1 MNKRTE
7 QTRWTP
13 KRLLSL
19 LMALIMTLSLLPT
32 AAFAADDSP
41 TSTGTGTQSTPV
53 SITSTGAS
61 GELHTLSA
69 GVTDNTNHITLFP
82 QLQYNSDN
90 RNYHNYNENI
100 SFTVGFQAK
109 KAENSPETG
118 SGSGSYTVQVERLDS
133 NKQYTVN
140 NEQCTISDTL
150 SVNFNDSQGYNN
162 SKTGSLTAKVLEAG
176 DTIHLKYTF
185 YKDSDTNPLGSVYV
199 DVTSFNFYVYTVTY
213 VVGESGTLTDGA
225 TTANGGKTGET
236 YTIPADAKATK
247 SGFTFTG
254 WKTTLREAV
263 YQPGGKIE
271 NINADITLTAEYE
284 QNYTITFQSEYSGAS
299 GLMTSATSNGT
310 KYTVPVEPTMYG
322 FTFAGWKV
330 TSGNADVTGNEI
342 TNITGDI
349 TLTAQ
354 WTKDGTTP
362 VGSHK
367 VTFDGVY
374 TGVSNIPAVQ
384 VVKDGETATAP
395 TQTPLREGYLFKHW
409 STTQNGEAYTFGNV
423 LTEDLTLYA
432 VWEREKVNIT
442 WPTGLTGVSST
453 SPSPLPSLVDKGSS
467 ISFQLKLD
475 NGYEFRQ
482 GAVKVDGVPLGWTF
496 DEATNTYHFTFKAD
510 TDAENKTI
518 VVTAANPTVKTFTI
532 SLPQGDGY
540 AATFTDCKDA
550 AGAAITAAEGMTSY
564 TFSYGDKFKI
574 KLESDADVA
583 ATLRVN
589 GAVATTTNGKD
600 TLTATTDEYTVE
612 GNYLVSASAKRRVE
626 RTVIFTLLPEYGQ
639 YTQMFVDNG
648 SKITAPAAPN
658 IAGYNFGGKWYKDA
672 NCETEWNFD
681 TDTVTSNTV
690 LYGKLTAKTYTIS
703 YDANRPNTATGEVQ
717 GMPTDTTPK
726 KHGEAVSLDTATPTL
741 TGYTFKG
748 WATSANG
755 PVAYAAGGQYL
766 VDSDITLYAVWQIN
780 TFTVTVSS
788 GAGYSTVPSGT
799 YTVEYGQPFT
809 VTINVDR
816 QYAAVKPTVKD
827 NGTPVKV
834 TGNPNDIGAASYTY
848 TINSV
853 TANHSIDITVTQ
865 NAVHTVS
872 FTVSKLT
879 SAPNATTLT
888 AEAEAAPFLTQSVE
902 HGYYASM
909 PAAPER
915 EGFKFKGYYSD
926 ATGVTAFPFEQPIT
940 NNEKVFAVYEP
951 ILPVITVTNALSG
964 LGWKTEN
971 WQYGTETMT
980 NADTT
985 NKFFTIAYGDNVTFD
1000 LVISE
1005 GYDYSKLSVTAN
1017 GLALGY
1023 QSATTDEKTGVTTL
1037 HYYLGSV
1044 MADTRIAI
1052 TGIERKTITITYYD
1066 NARDDTSNPL
1076 APQIANYY
1084 VAGATDNS
1092 TFTKQAPV
1100 RTGYTFLGWSEDGTA
1115 KEATYKWTDI
1125 KSDSGLTI
1133 KFTKD
1138 TALYAIWKADALTAE
1153 LIITDEFTSAG
1164 STTSVGSKLEYAYEG
1179 DSITLVGKL
1188 SADAQ
1193 GTMTF
1198 YKKAKTATDWTF
1210 LGTTSINGGNYGV
1223 LGTTVENYKWGNAD
1237 DAATKSNYR
1246 WDYKVEFKP
1255 TTDEG
1260 YSPCDASDDLRVYS
1274 KAISWEVDKKT
1285 DKTNFDWIKAQ
1296 NELTIY
1302 TDEARTAAT
1311 DKMTANSTYWL
1322 QIPTVVELDGGRV
1335 LKNQSK
1341 NLSVGTHYEITWE
1354 YEDSAN
1360 HWTTYTTTSDTDWV
1374 KVTPEYSG
1382 YSFRAKVTPTQSSIY
1397 TKAATYDENG
1407 TVVKD
1412 VYWDYL
1418 ITKATAKTEKQATA
1432 TALTITGAENESKDV
1447 WVNGA
1452 TDKFGRDHLAQF
1464 EEQTVTLTANIVDN
1478 TTKGAVADGGK
1489 VYFYRYVD
1497 GKSDTKL
1504 NETAVVV
1511 NNGVAEL
1518 TNVKISKYNPEID
1531 VTSNLDKFYAV
1542 YETNETYETSAS
1554 VAKEGDTYKSPADP
1568 LKDMV
1573 FIKSASLQTP
1583 VIMSEKPGMLAGH
1596 TANETT
1602 YLSPLTDLLAGI
1614 SHTFTLKATAGSKD
1628 ATANYSVVALDGR
1641 TVEAKNYDIE
1651 WQYKTGDN
1659 FVKANNESTQAAYTT
1674 TTTKVD
1680 DRYRV
1685 KLTGNGVFAGS
1696 EATSKDAVIGTK
1708 QDVTVTVKAIDA
1720 ITKTPETDVYQLNEI
1735 TLTATVAAANDKPTM
1750 QPTGTVTFY
1759 YKDGDSWVKL
1769 DSATLAEDTNHSMTA
1784 SITTNKLPVTDTT
1797 NTWRNVEITAVY
1809 EGNDTFNVSRN
1820 YDATNSTVSAGTTA
1834 NGVTDDTVTVY
1845 SSVVF
1850 NCNDE
1855 NKKQPTDGDKGI
1867 HISVSD
1873 GAFKTNEKATLA
1885 LSDIYTLDRE
1895 LTDETLRN
1903 TIAKLDPDTDY
1914 TVQWQKLNGATA
1926 IGDAEGTDFANSKN
1940 WTNIDGKTGT
1950 TLVLDKVEQNTA
1962 YRAAITVKDQPIT
1975 KGSFDKL
1982 DQGVIG
1988 TADANDGRQVYY
2000 SNVLMPTD
2008 TNMTVSVALNTS
2020 KIGAENTEG
2029 ITEGE
2034 TVTANVYL
2042 SGVVGVV
2049 PNANVTVTVTNDSAK
2064 GNNTAYEKTF
2074 TSMNTVNGW
2083 NAFSWNTA
2091 ESDDNGVPTAPGFY
2105 TLTVSATTN
2114 TGYAAKEITRS
2125 LIVRESSYN
2134 IEVGNTNP
2142 TYNGHT
2148 QGLTV
2153 TLDGFDFK
2161 GTGINE
2167 AANKS
2172 WTVKYYVQN
2181 VEGLETGALVEPTQA
2196 GTYKA
2201 VITLPASA
2209 YWTEQSIETTFTIAP
2224 RSVSIADAIAQAKVY
2239 DGTTNVSIVE
2249 VMLNDAVTDQTT
2261 NGTGL
2266 PTNNVGIIN
2275 GDSIYAVATAA
2286 ALEKANAGENK
2297 FTISAIDLLGDDANN
2312 YVWDNNEYTEN
2323 IYVSR
2328 SQVYGVSSTDVT
2340 LKAGEKLPA
2349 DAVYMID
2356 QAGNKI
2362 TTYDVLYY
2370 LHTDTE
2376 IKKVDN
2382 TNEKG
2387 LYTVIV
2393 RPKQDNYKS
2402 GVTLKVTVGDTTSYT
2417 AAVAP
2422 KPSTLIYLS
2431 DTATKY
2437 NPAGNVPVTAK
2448 NAQGNTVKVEYL
2460 TGTTWSETV
2469 PNYAGRY
2476 LVKATDTSTGDVAY
2490 GIYTITKAHPSID
2503 FNAATDLTYNSKPQN
2518 GYTGTPT
2525 VPTSAESYFTYAGDV
2540 AIGYNVQKEGNVDE
2554 QAPVDAGTYTVTLH
2568 VNETANYTAHEISKS
2583 FTIAKKALTIKADSW
2598 QTTQYDAFPDMTAK
2612 YQGLAA
2618 ETGDT
2623 TPDTSLRDVQIAPEF
2638 LYNPTGGKSNYSN
2651 DSLDQVG
2658 GVAIQPIDAL
2668 SKNYAIT
2675 YENGQYTKQRTET
2688 NVDLDIHG
2696 LPQSSTGKNTVYY
2709 GDEIQL
2715 YPYGYYTT
2723 HANGSGIFD
2732 WSVTTAADFKGTVTI
2747 GKETG
2752 LLNVNGVGEF
2762 TVTLKRGVGEQQIKT
2777 EINVTAI
2784 QKEAKIALKNVDKV
2798 YTGASQTYDYTDNV
2812 TVHDELYRALPYFD
2826 ATKVTRTNTAR
2837 INVGTQITT
2846 AKVTGAWAYQ
2856 SETYGG
2862 KFTINDKE
2870 ATVAPG
2876 AQSTVYGT
2884 LEAFDTNPKYTVTN
2898 EVNSVAAVS
2907 GVNVASQTDA
2917 YNRLDVHD
2925 GYEILVAG
2933 TENMNYNVK
2942 YTTDETA
2949 EDSAVTTYDGMKLYS
2964 TTTKAKNELNDAT
2977 VYGEQANDLDWILDA
2992 VKSTTRD
2999 SVDYADNLADFNLPD
3014 TFVWQDKD
3022 DCTGNK
3028 VTYKAANR
3036 TTEISGSTVEYNQA
3050 ALTGPRTSTDT
3061 ATDENYTLKF
3071 NTVENSGKALLA
3083 NNYKLT
3089 NVKTGNSEAT
3099 TNALTA
3105 NSKGFII
3112 PATGESND
3120 VSGENF
3126 VEGSAN
3132 IAQRPIKLEKAV
3144 TDAQLYWRL
3153 PQSQLYTALVN
3164 ILKAEENSVGRGL
3177 AKGHTIEDLDLSFT
3191 IKVGSTTYNV
3201 AKDGTDAI
3209 NFAAT
3214 GNATVTA
3221 TVGDTNYKL
3230 EGGQYQFDIVL
3241 KNIQIEATYTT
3252 KTFTG
3257 FTVLIK
3263 VHNEGGAITP
3273 LNDAKGLSY
3282 KIFKKTGNTIDKTTA
3297 YASGTLTYQ
3306 NRTAYDDKGVLCGV
3320 FTATYPQLP
3329 LLNSGETY
3337 FIQMYEYG
3345 VELKT
3350 NS

>member
-32 AAFAADDSP
+32 AAFAAEGDTIVLSAAHWEENNKTKQLSSYTYSDSSNQNFAFLLGIEFDNFTP
-41 TSTGTGTQSTPV
+41 STNLYPGAVVEIPFKCNFNGTLNPQKITFTFKDLNSPHSTSIEDSKNTFFDGHTG
-53 SITSTGAS
+53 
-61 GELHTLSA
+61 TLSA
-69 GVTDNTNHITLFP
+69 LVDGDGSL
-82 QLQYNSDN
+82 
-90 RNYHNYNENI
+90 R
-100 SFTVGFQAK
+100 FTVQSSYTLA
-109 KAENSPETG
+109 NDT
-118 SGSGSYTVQVERLDS
+118 SGSSDLVTVQIKDLVPAS
-133 NKQYTVN
+133 TWQVK
-140 NEQCTISDTL
+140 
-150 SVNFNDSQGYNN
+150 FHMND
-162 SKTGSLTAKVLEAG
+162 
-176 DTIHLKYTF
+176 
-185 YKDSDTNPLGSVYV
+185 
-199 DVTSFNFYVYTVTY
+199 
-213 VVGESGTLTDGA
+213 GTD
-225 TTANGGKTGET
+225 
-236 YTIPADAKATK
+236 
-247 SGFTFTG
+247 
-254 WKTTLREAV
+254 AV
-263 YQPGGKIE
+263 Y
-271 NINADITLTAEYE
+271 
-284 QNYTITFQSEYSGAS
+284 SS
-299 GLMTSATSNGT
+299 
-310 KYTVPVEPTMYG
+310 VPVQGGYGTTRPSDPTREGYK
-322 FTFAGWKV
+322 FAGWYTEADSGSPYNFGAPV
-330 TSGNADVTGNEI
+330 TAD
-342 TNITGDI
+342 TNVYAHW
-349 TLTAQ
+349 TA
-354 WTKDGTTP
+354 DGSTQA
-362 VGSHK
+362 GSHK
-367 VTFDGVY
+367 VTFVRNNTTDGRALNWPNDL
-374 TGVSNIPAVQ
+374 TGAKDSTVTIPWLIPQA
-384 VVKDGETATAP
+384 
-395 TQTPLREGYLFKHW
+395 EGYTFLGW
-409 STTQNGEAYTFGNV
+409 STTKDATTPDSTYAYGANVTIGDADISLYAVWRENMVSITYPTSLAGGKVTPGASSVKPGASVTFSVLIAVGYDASSVNVTANGIGLGAVNKTTAQNGVTTLTYTFNPTVDTTILVSAPKKLTYNVTLPISDKVDVSFTNPASDAKSTTVNYGSDVAFKVAARTGYTVKGVYANGQKLKEENGAYTIKDITADQRVTVDVEAIQFHKVTYVVLDKTYLVQDVQHSQTSTVEDPVVEGYTFIGWNTKQNGTGDTFTSTTTVNGNITV
-423 LTEDLTLYA
+423 YAQLQAVTHQINYDLNAPTGATVTPNTIDATTKTYGQAVTLSAVTPTCDGYDFLGWAKARDSKTVVYAAGATVSEELTADMTLYA
-432 VWEREKVNIT
+432 VW
-442 WPTGLTGVSST
+442 
-453 SPSPLPSLVDKGSS
+453 
-467 ISFQLKLD
+467 
-475 NGYEFRQ
+475 
-482 GAVKVDGVPLGWTF
+482 
-496 DEATNTYHFTFKAD
+496 
-510 TDAENKTI
+510 
-518 VVTAANPTVKTFTI
+518 
-532 SLPQGDGY
+532 
-540 AATFTDCKDA
+540 
-550 AGAAITAAEGMTSY
+550 
-564 TFSYGDKFKI
+564 
-574 KLESDADVA
+574 
-583 ATLRVN
+583 
-589 GAVATTTNGKD
+589 
-600 TLTATTDEYTVE
+600 
-612 GNYLVSASAKRRVE
+612 AK
-626 RTVIFTLLPEYGQ
+626 
-639 YTQMFVDNG
+639 
-648 SKITAPAAPN
+648 
-658 IAGYNFGGKWYKDA
+658 
-672 NCETEWNFD
+672 
-681 TDTVTSNTV
+681 
-690 LYGKLTAKTYTIS
+690 KTYTI
-703 YDANRPNTATGEVQ
+703 TLQ
-717 GMPTDTTPK
+717 G
-726 KHGEAVSLDTATPTL
+726 GS
-741 TGYTFKG
+741 GYTVSSNQ
-748 WATSANG
+748 A
-755 PVAYAAGGQYL
+755 L
-766 VDSDITLYAVWQIN
+766 VVEHGSDF
-780 TFTVTVSS
+780 TFTVTVD
-788 GAGYSTVPSGT
+788 GA
-799 YTVEYGQPFT
+799 
-809 VTINVDR
+809 
-816 QYAAVKPTVKD
+816 YAATTPTVSISNTT
-827 NGTPVKV
+827 NGDL
-834 TGNPNDIGAASYTY
+834 TGPNAGEGSNSTHTAATYTY
-848 TINSV
+848 TISNV
-853 TANHSIDITVTQ
+853 TADQVVTVKVTENARANVQFVYRVVNANGQELTNDVWNAKPFMTQ
-865 NAVHTVS
+865 AVQ
-872 FTVSKLT
+872 LGDP
-879 SAPNATTLT
+879 AAQPQQPNIEGYKFVRWCGADHPTATTHTDYDFTKPVTDELT
-888 AEAEAAPFLTQSVE
+888 IYAE
-902 HGYYASM
+902 
-909 PAAPER
+909 
-915 EGFKFKGYYSD
+915 
-926 ATGVTAFPFEQPIT
+926 IT
-940 NNEKVFAVYEP
+940 P
-951 ILPVITVTNALSG
+951 ILPVITVTDALSG

-971 WQYGTETMT
+971 WKHGAEGTET
-980 NADTT
+980 NAAITK
-985 NKFFTIAYGDNVTFD
+985 NAFTIAYGDNVTFD
-1000 LVISE
+1000 LVIAK

-1052 TGIERKTITITYYD
+1052 TGIERKTITITYNA
-1066 NARDDTSNPL
+1066 NARDDVSGLPT
-1076 APQIANYY
+1076 AEKVKYY
-1084 VAGATDNS
+1084 LEGIQNDTITTQVPS
-1092 TFTKQAPV
+1092 
-1100 RTGYTFLGWSEDGTA
+1100 RTGYTFLGWNTDSEA
-1115 KEATYKWTDI
+1115 KEA
-1125 KSDSGLTI
+1125 DSRYTAEKIRAGAASE
-1133 KFTKD
+1133 FTQD
-1138 TALYAIWKADALTAE
+1138 TTLYAIWLAQDTTLTLKITDAAYDTQQNNRVIQYEGESITLQAELNVNAKGTVVFYKGDKEGTNGTRIGSAAINGKTAE
-1153 LIITDEFTSAG
+1153 LSVKVGDYKAGGVTEHYWAVFESETDEGYANSEKSNIMNVGVFSKALSWKITGGTSNVADNG
-1164 STTSVGSKLEYAYEG
+1164 NVLNVYEG
-1179 DSITLVGKL
+1179 DSATGTPITGNMVAGRTYTLEVKTASITGVETLNTKQPELGKDYKIVWQYTEVGKNDWKTDGEASDKATYL
-1188 SADAQ
+1188 VTGDKSGYQFRAQIVPLGPDNGSLFIKAGKFENDALKNDQ
-1193 GTMTF
+1193 YDTCLYT
-1198 YKKAKTATDWTF
+1198 KSTD
-1210 LGTTSINGGNYGV
+1210 
-1223 LGTTVENYKWGNAD
+1223 TTV
-1237 DAATKSNYR
+1237 R
-1246 WDYKVEFKP
+1246 
-1255 TTDEG
+1255 
-1260 YSPCDASDDLRVYS
+1260 
-1274 KAISWEVDKKT
+1274 
-1285 DKTNFDWIKAQ
+1285 
-1296 NELTIY
+1296 
-1302 TDEARTAAT
+1302 
-1311 DKMTANSTYWL
+1311 
-1322 QIPTVVELDGGRV
+1322 
-1335 LKNQSK
+1335 
-1341 NLSVGTHYEITWE
+1341 
-1354 YEDSAN
+1354 
-1360 HWTTYTTTSDTDWV
+1360 
-1374 KVTPEYSG
+1374 
-1382 YSFRAKVTPTQSSIY
+1382 
-1397 TKAATYDENG
+1397 
-1407 TVVKD
+1407 
-1412 VYWDYL
+1412 
-1418 ITKATAKTEKQATA
+1418 QATA
-1432 TALTITGAENESKDV
+1432 TTLTITGAENESKDV

-1518 TNVKISKYNPEID
+1518 TNVKISKYNPQIG

-1554 VAKEGDTYKSPADP
+1554 VAKEGYTYKSPADP
-1568 LKDMV
+1568 LKDIV
-1573 FIKSASLQTP
+1573 FIKSAQLKTP
-1583 VIMSEKPGMLAGH
+1583 IIESELEGTNGAKA
-1596 TANETT
+1596 TT
-1602 YLSPLTDLLAGI
+1602 YSKDLTGLLAGVQ
-1614 SHTFTLKATAGSKD
+1614 HEFTLRTTGAEATEGD
-1628 ATANYSVVALDGR
+1628 WSVVALDGR
-1641 TVEAKNYDIE
+1641 TVDAGNYDIK
-1651 WQYKTGDN
+1651 WLKTTGS
-1659 FVKANNESTQAAYTT
+1659 NEQEVDATGTNQIKVDEN
-1674 TTTKVD
+1674 KVD

-1685 KLTGNGVFAGS
+1685 KLTGKGVFAGS

-1708 QDVTVTVKAIDA
+1708 QNVTVTVKAIDA

-1735 TLTATVAAANDKPTM
+1735 TLTATVAAAKGADATM
-1750 QPTGTVTFY
+1750 KPTGTVTFY
-1759 YKDGDSWVKL
+1759 YSVDGTNWTKIGEAKD
-1769 DSATLAEDTNHSMTA
+1769 LAEVAGVMTA
-1784 SITTNKLPVTDTT
+1784 SIKTDQLPVKAGD
-1797 NTWRNVEITAVY
+1797 NTKQDVEITAVY

-1820 YDATNSTVSAGTTA
+1820 YDATNSTVSAGTTE
-1834 NGVTDDTVTVY
+1834 NGVKDDTVTVY

-1855 NKKQPTDGDKGI
+1855 NKKQTTDGDKGI

-1885 LSDIYTLDRE
+1885 LSDIYTLDRN
-1895 LTDETLRN
+1895 LDKALLN
-1903 TIAKLDPDTDY
+1903 TIAKLNPTTDY
-1914 TVQWQKLNGATA
+1914 TIQWQKLNGATA
-1926 IGDAEGTDFANSKN
+1926 ITGSDYSAAKN
-1940 WTNIDGKTGT
+1940 WMDIDGATGT
-1950 TLVLDKVEQNTA
+1950 TLVLGKVEQNTA
-1962 YRAAITVKDQPIT
+1962 YRAVITVKNQPIT

-2020 KIGAENTEG
+2020 KIGTENTEG

-2034 TVTANVYL
+2034 TVTANVFL

-2091 ESDDNGVPTAPGFY
+2091 ESDDKGVPTAPGFY

-2125 LIVRESSYN
+2125 LIVRESSYT
-2134 IEVGNTNP
+2134 IAPSNTTV
-2142 TYNGHT
+2142 TYNGRT

-2172 WTVKYYVQN
+2172 WTVRYEDAN
-2181 VEGLETGALVEPTQA
+2181 GNPVEPTQA

-2209 YWTEQSIETTFTIAP
+2209 YWTEQRIEKTFTIKQ

-2239 DGTTNVSIVE
+2239 DGTTDVNIVE
-2249 VMLNDAVTDQTT
+2249 VMLNDAETDQTT
-2261 NGTGL
+2261 TGL

-2286 ALEKANAGENK
+2286 ALNSANAGNNSFK
-2297 FTISAIDLLGDDANN
+2297 ISTIELRGDDANN
-2312 YVWDNNEYTEN
+2312 YVWNEAPYTED

-2402 GVTLKVTVGDTTSYT
+2402 GVTLRVTVGDATGHTP
-2417 AAVAP
+2417 AVAP
-2422 KPSTLIYLS
+2422 KPSTLITISNTAELYGAATGVTAS
-2431 DTATKY
+2431 TTNSTATTTIEY
-2437 NPAGNVPVTAK
+2437 QSGSTGWTTTAP
-2448 NAQGNTVKVEYL
+2448 T
-2460 TGTTWSETV
+2460 S
-2469 PNYAGRY
+2469 AGRY
-2476 LVKATDTSTGDVAY
+2476 LVRVTANTGDVAY
-2490 GIYTITKAHPSID
+2490 GIYTITKAHPELTITPAD
-2503 FNAATDLTYNSKPQN
+2503 TTYNSMPQN
-2518 GYTGTPT
+2518 GYSALTGNNGTEG
-2525 VPTSAESYFTYAGDV
+2525 VDWHITYAGDV
-2540 AIGYNVQKEGNVDE
+2540 AIGYNTPADGNVDE

-2612 YQGLAA
+2612 YEGLAA
-2618 ETGDT
+2618 VDTDT
-2623 TPDTSLRDVQIAPEF
+2623 TPDTSLRDVQIAPEY
-2638 LYNPTGGKSNYSN
+2638 LYNPTNGKSNYNN
-2651 DSLDQVG
+2651 DTLDQVG
-2658 GVAIQPIDAL
+2658 YVAIQPVDAL

-2675 YENGQYTKQRTET
+2675 YVDGQYTKQRDDASP
-2688 NVDLDIHG
+2688 DLAIHG
-2696 LPQSSTGKNTVYY
+2696 LPQSGDRTVNRVYY

-2723 HANGSGIFD
+2723 HANGSGILE
-2732 WSVTTAADFKGTVTI
+2732 WSVTTATGFKGTVTI

-2762 TVTLKRGVGEQQIKT
+2762 TVTLKRGVGEQQIST
-2777 EINVTAI
+2777 SVTVTAI

-2798 YTGASQTYDYTDNV
+2798 YTGASQTYAYEGNV
-2812 TVHDELYRALPYFD
+2812 TVHDELYQALPYFD
-2826 ATKVTRTNTAR
+2826 ATKVTRTNTDR
-2837 INVGTQITT
+2837 IDVGTQITT

-2870 ATVAPG
+2870 ATVAPV
-2876 AQSTVYGT
+2876 ADAHIYGT
-2884 LEAFDTNPKYTVTN
+2884 TRTIPSPAYTSTDSN
-2898 EVNSVAAVS
+2898 AIS
-2907 GVNVASQTDA
+2907 NVLTASQTDA

-2933 TENMNYNVK
+2933 TEDMNYNVK

-2949 EDSAVTTYDGMKLYS
+2949 ADSAVTTYDGMKLYS

-2999 SVDYADNLADFNLPD
+2999 SVDYADNLADFDLTD
-3014 TFVWQDKD
+3014 TTGIFIKQDKD
-3022 DCTGNK
+3022 DCVGNAK
-3028 VTYKAANR
+3028 TYKAANR
-3036 TTEISGSTVEYNQA
+3036 EEGNTSNTALA
-3050 ALTGPRTSTDT
+3050 ADRTATDT
-3061 ATDENYTLKF
+3061 AKDDNYELKFGSVTNAKAENYTLT
-3071 NTVENSGKALLA
+3071 NTETKNAQGTMTAP
-3083 NNYKLT
+3083 
-3089 NVKTGNSEAT
+3089 TGT
-3099 TNALTA
+3099 V
-3105 NSKGFII
+3105 GFISAA
-3112 PATGESND
+3112 ATSDNLI
-3120 VSGENF
+3120 
-3126 VEGSAN
+3126 EGSAN

-3263 VHNEGGAITP
+3263 VHNENGTITP

-3306 NRTAYDDKGVLCGV
+3306 NRTAYDDKGGLCGV

>member
-32 AAFAADDSP
+32 AVFANDETKTFYLNTFIPAPEESESVAEVASGAIGTNGTSYRLSVHIDPKPDYAPGQKVDVRATADLLLKGGDQVDKSHPLKVTVGNTAVTSKPNSSPSDSTSQTATDNSCTIGLDGSISFTTSIEYSVIP
-41 TSTGTGTQSTPV
+41 SGSSEAITGSKTVSVKIKDLWPGYNVTYTQGTGETFTGVPDGNNAKTVAKDASSGKYEQVYTIPVDATASKNNCTFEGWRVSIAGLLSYNTQPGATLEGITGDVTLTALLPENQEITFDPVYSGVSGLPYLLTATSTGSTYNIPY
-53 SITSTGAS
+53 T
-61 GELHTLSA
+61 
-69 GVTDNTNHITLFP
+69 P
-82 QLQYNSDN
+82 QLAN
-90 RNYHNYNENI
+90 
-100 SFTVGFQAK
+100 
-109 KAENSPETG
+109 
-118 SGSGSYTVQVERLDS
+118 
-133 NKQYTVN
+133 
-140 NEQCTISDTL
+140 
-150 SVNFNDSQGYNN
+150 
-162 SKTGSLTAKVLEAG
+162 
-176 DTIHLKYTF
+176 YTF
-185 YKDSDTNPLGSVYV
+185 DGWSVTGGTARIDTADPSKVV
-199 DVTSFNFYVYTVTY
+199 D
-213 VVGESGTLTDGA
+213 
-225 TTANGGKTGET
+225 
-236 YTIPADAKATK
+236 
-247 SGFTFTG
+247 
-254 WKTTLREAV
+254 
-263 YQPGGKIE
+263 
-271 NINADITLTAEYE
+271 INMPITLTPKW
-284 QNYTITFQSEYSGAS
+284 G
-299 GLMTSATSNGT
+299 
-310 KYTVPVEPTMYG
+310 P
-322 FTFAGWKV
+322 
-330 TSGNADVTGNEI
+330 ADGS
-342 TNITGDI
+342 
-349 TLTAQ
+349 
-354 WTKDGTTP
+354 TP
-362 VGSHK
+362 AGSHT

-384 VVKDGETATAP
+384 VVKDSEMTTAP
-395 TQTPLREGYLFKHW
+395 TQTPLREGYVFKHW
-409 STTQNGEAYTFGNV
+409 SATQNGEAYTFDST

-453 SPSPLPSLVDKGSS
+453 SPSPLPASVDKGSS
-467 ISFQLKLD
+467 ISFQLKLG

-510 TDAENKTI
+510 TDAKNKSI
-518 VVTAANPTVKTFTI
+518 VVTAENPTVKAFTI

-540 AATFTDCKDA
+540 AATFTDCKNA
-550 AGAAITAAEGMTSY
+550 AGTAITAAEGMTSY

-589 GAVATTTNGKD
+589 GVVATTTNGKD

-626 RTVIFTLLPEYGQ
+626 RTVIFTLLPKYGQ

-648 SKITAPAAPN
+648 SKITAPTVPD

-672 NCETEWNFD
+672 NCETEWDFNN
-681 TDTVTSNTV
+681 DTVTSNTV

-703 YDANRPNTATGEVQ
+703 YNENKPADATGTVM
-717 GMPTDTTPK
+717 GTPGNTTK
-726 KHGEAVSLDTATPTL
+726 THGIAVLLSNETPTL

-766 VDSDITLYAVWQIN
+766 VDSDITLYAVWQID

-827 NGTPVKV
+827 NGTPVEV

-848 TINSV
+848 MIDSV
-853 TANHSIDITVTQ
+853 TEGHTIDITVTQ
-865 NAVHTVS
+865 NEVHQVL
-872 FTVSKLT
+872 FY
-879 SAPNATTLT
+879 
-888 AEAEAAPFLTQSVE
+888 EALADKDGNNPQDKAAPFASQLVE

-909 PAAPER
+909 PSAQENEGYKFDHWERFDPAANKWASDLAETFAKPILAET
-915 EGFKFKGYYSD
+915 KFR
-926 ATGVTAFPFEQPIT
+926 
-940 NNEKVFAVYEP
+940 AVYKQ
-951 ILPVITVTNALSG
+951 IVPVITVDALSG
-964 LGWKTEN
+964 DGWELTN
-971 WQYGTETMT
+971 WKIGDTPATPTNNRFEVPYGS
-980 NADTT
+980 
-985 NKFFTIAYGDNVTFD
+985 TITFD
-1000 LVISE
+1000 LVVKN
-1005 GYDYSKLSVTAN
+1005 GYKYDNSVSVAANGYALAPYGDPEVSNDGTTTIHFRLTSVTKDTN
-1017 GLALGY
+1017 I
-1023 QSATTDEKTGVTTL
+1023 SVSGV
-1037 HYYLGSV
+1037 V
-1044 MADTRIAI
+1044 
-1052 TGIERKTITITYYD
+1052 RKTITITYNA
-1066 NARDDTSNPL
+1066 NARDDVSGLPSPQVVKYYL
-1076 APQIANYY
+1076 AALGETGNDKITTQEP
-1084 VAGATDNS
+1084 
-1092 TFTKQAPV
+1092 K
-1100 RTGYTFLGWSEDGTA
+1100 RTGYEFVGWCTDS
-1115 KEATYKWTDI
+1115 EATVTVNGDAKTINAKTD
-1125 KSDSGLTI
+1125 GVVVYPGATAP
-1133 KFTKD
+1133 FTTD
-1138 TALYAIWKADALTAE
+1138 TTLYAIWLAQDTTLT
-1153 LIITDEFTSAG
+1153 LKITDVAYDTQQNNR
-1164 STTSVGSKLEYAYEG
+1164 VIQYEG
-1179 DSITLVGKL
+1179 EQITLQATLNVNAK
-1188 SADAQ
+1188 
-1193 GTMTF
+1193 GTVVF
-1198 YKKAKTATDWTF
+1198 YKGDKEGTNGTPIGSAAINGKTADRSVKV
-1210 LGTTSINGGNYGV
+1210 G
-1223 LGTTVENYKWGNAD
+1223 
-1237 DAATKSNYR
+1237 
-1246 WDYKVEFKP
+1246 DYKAGGVTEHYWAVFESE
-1255 TTDEG
+1255 TDEG
-1260 YSPCDASDDLRVYS
+1260 YANSEKSNIMNVGIFS
-1274 KAISWEVDKKT
+1274 KAICWVIGDATASELLVYKGNGATGTPITDPMIAGQTYTLKVKTDKITGVETLDSKKPVLGQDYKIVWQYYEVDKNDWKT
-1285 DKTNFDWIKAQ
+1285 VS
-1296 NELTIY
+1296 E
-1302 TDEARTAAT
+1302 
-1311 DKMTANSTYWL
+1311 S
-1322 QIPTVVELDGGRV
+1322 
-1335 LKNQSK
+1335 
-1341 NLSVGTHYEITWE
+1341 
-1354 YEDSAN
+1354 
-1360 HWTTYTTTSDTDWV
+1360 SDTATYL
-1374 KVTPEYSG
+1374 VTGEYSG
-1382 YSFRAKVTPTQSSIY
+1382 YQFRAQIVPLGKDHDSLYLKAAKYGDAGLLKDQYDVCLY
-1397 TKAATYDENG
+1397 TKPTAAT
-1407 TVVKD
+1407 T
-1412 VYWDYL
+1412 L
-1418 ITKATAKTEKQATA
+1418 QTTTTE
-1432 TALTITGAENESKDV
+1432 LEITGADDEAANV
-1447 WVNGA
+1447 TINGA
-1452 TDKFGRDHLAQF
+1452 SDVFTAAHLAQF
-1464 EEQTVTLTANIVDN
+1464 EGKKVTLTAKVTD
-1478 TTKGAVADGGK
+1478 TTANAGVKSGEVK
-1489 VYFYRYVD
+1489 FYRYVD
-1497 GKSDTKL
+1497 GTNDELL
-1504 NETAVVV
+1504 NTTLISVDS
-1511 NNGVAEL
+1511 NGVATCE
-1518 TNVKISKYNPEID
+1518 VEISKWTAGKS
-1531 VTSNLDKFYAV
+1531 VTENKDEFYAV
-1542 YETNETYETSAS
+1542 YLANATYDTSDS
-1554 VAKEGDTYKSPADP
+1554 KTTPQTVY
-1568 LKDMV
+1568 
-1573 FIKSASLQTP
+1573 IKSAKLMTP
-1583 VIMSEKPGMLAGH
+1583 IIESELEGTNGAKA
-1596 TANETT
+1596 TT
-1602 YLSPLTDLLAGI
+1602 YSEDLNGLLAGVQ
-1614 SHTFTLKATAGSKD
+1614 HTFKLRQTGAEATTGD
-1628 ATANYSVVALDGR
+1628 WSVVALDGR
-1641 TVEAKNYDIE
+1641 TVDADNYSIE

-1674 TTTKVD
+1674 TTTKVG

-1685 KLTGNGVFAGS
+1685 KLTGKGVFAGS

-1735 TLTATVAAANDKPTM
+1735 TLTATVAAAKGADATM
-1750 QPTGTVTFY
+1750 KPTGTVTFY
-1759 YKDGDSWVKL
+1759 YSVDGTNWTKIGEAKD
-1769 DSATLAEDTNHSMTA
+1769 LAEVAGVMTA
-1784 SITTNKLPVTDTT
+1784 SIKTDQLPVKAND
-1797 NTWRNVEITAVY
+1797 NTKQDVKITAVY
-1809 EGNDTFNVSRN
+1809 SGDATFNAS
-1820 YDATNSTVSAGTTA
+1820 ATVNETEKSITAAAGCTTT
-1834 NGVTDDTVTVY
+1834 NDTVTVY

-1855 NKKQPTDGDKGI
+1855 NKKQTTDGDKGI

-1873 GAFKTNEKATLA
+1873 GAFKANEKATLA

-1903 TIAKLDPDTDY
+1903 TIAKLNPTTDY

-1926 IGDAEGTDFANSKN
+1926 IGDAEGTDFANSQR
-1940 WTNIDGKTGT
+1940 WTDIGATGT

-1962 YRAAITVKDQPIT
+1962 YRAVITVNDQPIT
-1975 KGSFDKL
+1975 KGSSTEVNQTIK
-1982 DQGVIG
+1982 
-1988 TADANDGRQVYY
+1988 GRQVYY

-2034 TVTANVYL
+2034 TVTANVFL
-2042 SGVVGVV
+2042 SGVVGAV
-2049 PNANVTVTVTNDSAK
+2049 PNANVTVKVTNDSAK
-2064 GNNTAYEKTF
+2064 GNDTAYEKTF

-2125 LIVRESSYN
+2125 LIVRESSYT
-2134 IEVGNTNP
+2134 IVPENTTV
-2142 TYNGHT
+2142 TYNGRT

-2153 TLDGFDFK
+2153 ALNGFGFN

-2172 WTVKYYVQN
+2172 WTVKYYDKDN
-2181 VEGLETGALVEPTQA
+2181 NLVEPTQA
-2196 GTYKA
+2196 GTYRA

-2209 YWTEQSIETTFTIAP
+2209 YWTEQTKTVDFTIEK

-2239 DGTTNVSIVE
+2239 DGTTDVNIVE

-2275 GDSIYAVATAA
+2275 GDSIYAVATEAK
-2286 ALEKANAGENK
+2286 LSSANAGDNS
-2297 FTISAIDLLGDDANN
+2297 FTISTIELRGDDANN
-2312 YVWDNNEYTEN
+2312 YEWDKASYTEN

-2328 SQVYGVSSTDVT
+2328 SQVYGEHGT
-2340 LKAGEKLPA
+2340 LELKQGETFPA
-2349 DAVYMID
+2349 DKVIKMID
-2356 QAGNKI
+2356 QSGREITLGTGTEDYTLTFYYHSDTKI
-2362 TTYDVLYY
+2362 EKTTDISKL
-2370 LHTDTE
+2370 
-2376 IKKVDN
+2376 
-2382 TNEKG
+2382 G
-2387 LYTVIV
+2387 LYTVV
-2393 RPKQDNYKS
+2393 ARPNQSNYKS
-2402 GVTLKVTVGDTTSYT
+2402 GVTMQFNVVETATVPTPATT
-2417 AAVAP
+2417 P
-2422 KPSTLIYLS
+2422 KASTLIYLN

-2448 NAQGNTVKVEYL
+2448 NAQGNTVKVEYH
-2460 TGTTWSETV
+2460 GTTWSETV
-2469 PNYAGRY
+2469 PSYAGRY

-2490 GIYTITKAHPSID
+2490 GIYTITKAHPSIGIT
-2503 FNAATDLTYNSKPQN
+2503 AAEATYNSMP
-2518 GYTGTPT
+2518 YTGATPDLT
-2525 VPTSAESYFTYAGDV
+2525 KATENPEHYLTYAGDV
-2540 AIGYNVQKEGNVDE
+2540 AIGYNTPADGNVDE

-2598 QTTQYDAFPDMTAK
+2598 QTTQYDAFPDMTAG
-2612 YQGLAA
+2612 YTGLAA

-2675 YENGQYTKQRTET
+2675 YENGQYTKQRTDA
-2688 NVDLDIHG
+2688 NIDLAIHG
-2696 LPQSSTGKNTVYY
+2696 LPQSSTGTNTVYY
-2709 GDEIQL
+2709 GDVIQL

-2723 HANGSGIFD
+2723 LGNGSGILE
-2732 WSVTTAADFKGTVTI
+2732 WSVTTAADFKSTVTI

-2762 TVTLKRGVGEQQIKT
+2762 TVTLKRGVGEQQIST
-2777 EINVTAI
+2777 SVTVTAI

-2798 YTGASQTYDYTDNV
+2798 YNGASQTYTYTDNV
-2812 TVHDELYRALPYFD
+2812 TVHNELYQALPYFD
-2826 ATKVTRTNTAR
+2826 ATKVTRTNTDR
-2837 INVGTQITT
+2837 IDVGTQITT

-2862 KFTINDKE
+2862 KFTINDKD
-2870 ATVAPG
+2870 ATVAPV

-2884 LEAFDTNPKYTVTN
+2884 LETFDTTPKYTVTN

-2933 TENMNYNVK
+2933 TEDMNYNVK

-2999 SVDYADNLADFNLPD
+2999 SETYADNLADFDLAD
-3014 TFVWQDKD
+3014 TTGIFIKQDKD
-3022 DCTGNK
+3022 DCVGNAK
-3028 VTYKAANR
+3028 TYKAANR
-3036 TTEISGSTVEYNQA
+3036 EEGNTSSTALA
-3050 ALTGPRTSTDT
+3050 ADRT
-3061 ATDENYTLKF
+3061 ATEKAADDNYELVF
-3071 NTVENSGKALLA
+3071 SSV
-3083 NNYKLT
+3083 
-3089 NVKTGNSEAT
+3089 
-3099 TNALTA
+3099 TNAKAKNYRLDNNDVKNEKSTMTA
-3105 NSKGFII
+3105 PTGTVGFIGAA
-3112 PATGESND
+3112 ATSDNLI
-3120 VSGENF
+3120 
-3126 VEGSAN
+3126 EGSAN

-3263 VHNEGGAITP
+3263 VHNENGTITP

-3306 NRTAYDDKGVLCGV
+3306 NRTAYDDKRGLCGV

>member
-32 AAFAADDSP
+32 AVFAADSGTAGSSADNPVTIDYTQKTYGYATAATSPITTQISEEGFTPYTVTFKPQIQFVDSSNNETANTFSYQSDIP
-41 TSTGTGTQSTPV
+41 FKPGVSISTNANEEKTIGQYTYTVQQVNADGTAVTNTTTVTNNIHVTSKIPAASSLSCGGSDFTAKALENNMIRLKYTVYEGDSASGTPFGEVYVGITGIQVTNIKYNVSYKMDGSADNIVPV
-53 SITSTGAS
+53 SPEG
-61 GELHTLSA
+61 
-69 GVTDNTNHITLFP
+69 N
-82 QLQYNSDN
+82 NS
-90 RNYHNYNENI
+90 Y
-100 SFTVGFQAK
+100 A
-109 KAENSPETG
+109 
-118 SGSGSYTVQVERLDS
+118 SYTV
-133 NKQYTVN
+133 
-140 NEQCTISDTL
+140 SD
-150 SVNFNDSQGYNN
+150 VIQ
-162 SKTGSLTAKVLEAG
+162 TAK
-176 DTIHLKYTF
+176 
-185 YKDSDTNPLGSVYV
+185 
-199 DVTSFNFYVYTVTY
+199 
-213 VVGESGTLTDGA
+213 
-225 TTANGGKTGET
+225 GG
-236 YTIPADAKATK
+236 Y
-247 SGFTFTG
+247 TFTG
-254 WKTTLREAV
+254 WKV
-263 YQPGGKIE
+263 YGPCKQNGAKVNAGE
-271 NINADITLTAEYE
+271 QLTNITGDITLTADYE
-284 QNYTITFQSEYSGAS
+284 QNYTITFKSEYSGAS

-330 TSGNADVTGNEI
+330 TKTGGTLTATVAKGTDGKWVVDGI
-342 TNITGDI
+342 DSDI

-362 VGSHK
+362 VGSRSVKFVRNNTTDGSALNWPNDLTGAKDSTVTIPWLIPQAEGYTFLGWSTSNTENATAEDAYKPGNEVTLGDADINLYAVWQPKNYTITYPGTASLTGVTLTNTVSSITPGRPASFK
-367 VTFDGVY
+367 VTVLAAYDASSMIVAANGVPLGYSAKTENNDGSTTYTYSFVPTGDTAVTVSQPEQKSYVVTLPVGDHFTAKFDDSDTKSDKTVTYNGSVSFTVTADSGWTIEGVSYTGDATLTQDTTDLTKYTLTDIKSNVAVSVKMKQIPVYTISYSIDEAYFTSQKVTGESANVTLITPAERTGYNFDGWYKNLDY
-374 TGVSNIPAVQ
+374 TDKA
-384 VVKDGETATAP
+384 KATLDVNGDVNLYGRYMPKTYSINYDLNAP
-395 TQTPLREGYLFKHW
+395 TGATVTPNTIDATTKTYGQAVTLSAVTPTCDGYDFLGWAKEENKGLVVYAAGATV
-409 STTQNGEAYTFGNV
+409 SEE
-423 LTEDLTLYA
+423 LTDNMTLYA
-432 VWEREKVNIT
+432 VW
-442 WPTGLTGVSST
+442 
-453 SPSPLPSLVDKGSS
+453 
-467 ISFQLKLD
+467 
-475 NGYEFRQ
+475 
-482 GAVKVDGVPLGWTF
+482 
-496 DEATNTYHFTFKAD
+496 
-510 TDAENKTI
+510 
-518 VVTAANPTVKTFTI
+518 
-532 SLPQGDGY
+532 
-540 AATFTDCKDA
+540 
-550 AGAAITAAEGMTSY
+550 
-564 TFSYGDKFKI
+564 
-574 KLESDADVA
+574 
-583 ATLRVN
+583 
-589 GAVATTTNGKD
+589 
-600 TLTATTDEYTVE
+600 
-612 GNYLVSASAKRRVE
+612 AK
-626 RTVIFTLLPEYGQ
+626 
-639 YTQMFVDNG
+639 
-648 SKITAPAAPN
+648 
-658 IAGYNFGGKWYKDA
+658 
-672 NCETEWNFD
+672 
-681 TDTVTSNTV
+681 
-690 LYGKLTAKTYTIS
+690 KTYTI
-703 YDANRPNTATGEVQ
+703 TLQ
-717 GMPTDTTPK
+717 G
-726 KHGEAVSLDTATPTL
+726 GS
-741 TGYTFKG
+741 GYTVSSSQ
-748 WATSANG
+748 A
-755 PVAYAAGGQYL
+755 L
-766 VDSDITLYAVWQIN
+766 VVEHGSDF
-780 TFTVTVSS
+780 TFTVTVDGAYAAPEPMVTISS
-788 GAGYSTVPSGT
+788 TANGTLTKTDGNFNSEHKAAT
-799 YTVEYGQPFT
+799 YTYKIEN
-809 VTINVDR
+809 VTADQV
-816 QYAAVKPTVKD
+816 VT
-827 NGTPVKV
+827 VKV
-834 TGNPNDIGAASYTY
+834 TENARANVQFVYRVVNANGQELTNDVWNAKPFMTQAVQLGDPAAQPQQPNIEGYRFVRWCGADHPT
-848 TINSV
+848 
-853 TANHSIDITVTQ
+853 
-865 NAVHTVS
+865 
-872 FTVSKLT
+872 
-879 SAPNATTLT
+879 ATTHEAYDFTKPVAGELT
-888 AEAEAAPFLTQSVE
+888 IYAE
-902 HGYYASM
+902 
-909 PAAPER
+909 
-915 EGFKFKGYYSD
+915 
-926 ATGVTAFPFEQPIT
+926 IT
-940 NNEKVFAVYEP
+940 P
-951 ILPVITVTNALSG
+951 ILPVITVDALSG
-964 LGWKTEN
+964 DGWELTN
-971 WQYGTETMT
+971 WKIGDTAATLTNNRFEVPYGS
-980 NADTT
+980 
-985 NKFFTIAYGDNVTFD
+985 TITFD
-1000 LVISE
+1000 LVVKN
-1005 GYDYSKLSVTAN
+1005 GYKYDNSVSVAANGYALAPYGDPEVSNDGTTTIHFRLTSVTKDTN
-1017 GLALGY
+1017 I
-1023 QSATTDEKTGVTTL
+1023 SVSGV
-1037 HYYLGSV
+1037 V
-1044 MADTRIAI
+1044 
-1052 TGIERKTITITYYD
+1052 RKTITITYNA
-1066 NARDDTSNPL
+1066 NARDDVSGLPS
-1076 APQIANYY
+1076 PQVVKYY
-1084 VAGATDNS
+1084 LEGSQNDTITA
-1092 TFTKQAPV
+1092 QEPR
-1100 RTGYTFLGWSEDGTA
+1100 RTGYEFVGWCTDSEATVTVNGNTKTINTETGVVVYPSSTA
-1115 KEATYKWTDI
+1115 KFTTD
-1125 KSDSGLTI
+1125 T
-1133 KFTKD
+1133 T
-1138 TALYAIWKADALTAE
+1138 LYAIWLAQDTELTLKITDVAYDTQQNNRVIQYEGESITLQATLNVNAKGTVVFYKGDKEGANGTRIGSAAINGKTAE
-1153 LIITDEFTSAG
+1153 L
-1164 STTSVGSKLEYAYEG
+1164 SVK
-1179 DSITLVGKL
+1179 VG
-1188 SADAQ
+1188 
-1193 GTMTF
+1193 
-1198 YKKAKTATDWTF
+1198 
-1210 LGTTSINGGNYGV
+1210 
-1223 LGTTVENYKWGNAD
+1223 
-1237 DAATKSNYR
+1237 
-1246 WDYKVEFKP
+1246 DYKAGGVTEHYWAVFESE
-1255 TTDEG
+1255 TDEG
-1260 YSPCDASDDLRVYS
+1260 YANSEKSNIMNVGVFS
-1274 KAISWEVDKKT
+1274 KAITWPLDTKNADT
-1285 DKTNFDWIKAQ
+1285 
-1296 NELTIY
+1296 LTI
-1302 TDEARTAAT
+1302 TEATGS
-1311 DKMTANSTYWL
+1311 MTAGKTYKL
-1322 QIPTVVELDGGRV
+1322 TVNITKILGLDTVTPDNAPKLGEDYAIV
-1335 LKNQSK
+1335 WQYKNTVTGDWADMSA
-1341 NLSVGTHYEITWE
+1341 EITDTNE
-1354 YEDSAN
+1354 YQ
-1360 HWTTYTTTSDTDWV
+1360 
-1374 KVTPEYSG
+1374 VTPEYAG
-1382 YSFRAKVTPTQSSIY
+1382 HEYRAKIVPIGDLY
-1397 TKAATYDENG
+1397 TKAAKFDENG
-1407 TVVKD
+1407 IVNNGYDKFLYTNTVGSV
-1412 VYWDYL
+1412 L
-1418 ITKATAKTEKQATA
+1418 QSTA
-1432 TALTITGAENESKDV
+1432 TALTIDAPEESKDIKI
-1447 WVNGA
+1447 NGDTPFTA
-1452 TDKFGRDHLAQF
+1452 IGEHKAQF
-1464 EEQTVTLTANIVDN
+1464 EGQAVTLTAKVTKDGGTGVETGYVKFYRHVDGTNDTLLN
-1478 TTKGAVADGGK
+1478 TTLISVDVNGIATLEVK
-1489 VYFYRYVD
+1489 V
-1497 GKSDTKL
+1497 SAWDTAKD
-1504 NETAVVV
+1504 A
-1511 NNGVAEL
+1511 AQ
-1518 TNVKISKYNPEID
+1518 
-1531 VTSNLDKFYAV
+1531 NLDQFYAV
-1542 YETNETYETSAS
+1542 YETNETYETS
-1554 VAKEGDTYKSPADP
+1554 KSDSEA
-1568 LKDMV
+1568 V
-1573 FIKSASLQTP
+1573 YIKSAKLMTP
-1583 VIMSEKPGMLAGH
+1583 IIESTLAG
-1596 TANETT
+1596 TLNGTVANSTSYEHD
-1602 YLSPLTDLLAGI
+1602 LIGLLAGVQ
-1614 SHTFTLKATAGSKD
+1614 HEFKLRQTGAEATTGD
-1628 ATANYSVVALDGR
+1628 WSVVALDGR
-1641 TVEAKNYDIE
+1641 TVAAKNYDIE
-1651 WQYKTGDN
+1651 WQYKTNGNFAKADN
-1659 FVKANNESTQAAYTT
+1659 DSTAVTYTT

-1685 KLTGNGVFAGS
+1685 KLTGKGVFAGS

-1708 QDVTVTVKAIDA
+1708 QDVTVTVEATDA
-1720 ITKTPETDVYQLNEI
+1720 IESTAATDVYQLNEI
-1735 TLTATVAAANDKPTM
+1735 TLTATVAAAKGADATM
-1750 QPTGTVTFY
+1750 KPTGTVTFY
-1759 YKDGDSWVKL
+1759 YSVDGTNWTKIGEAKD
-1769 DSATLAEDTNHSMTA
+1769 LAEVAGVMTA
-1784 SITTNKLPVTDTT
+1784 SIKTDQLPVKAND
-1797 NTWRNVEITAVY
+1797 NTKQDVKITAVY
-1809 EGNDTFNVSRN
+1809 SGDATFNVS
-1820 YDATNSTVSAGTTA
+1820 ATVNETEKSITAAAGCTTT
-1834 NGVTDDTVTVY
+1834 NDTVTVY

-1895 LTDETLRN
+1895 LTGDLLN
-1903 TIAKLDPDTDY
+1903 TIAKLNPTTDY

-1962 YRAAITVKDQPIT
+1962 YRAVITVNDQPIT
-1975 KGSFDKL
+1975 KGSFGKL

-2008 TNMTVSVALNTS
+2008 TSMTVSVALNTS

-2042 SGVVGVV
+2042 SGVVGAV
-2049 PNANVTVTVTNDSAK
+2049 PNANVTVTVTNDDAK
-2064 GNNTAYEKTF
+2064 GNGTAGEYKQILGNK
-2074 TSMNTVNGW
+2074 NTVNGW
-2083 NAFSWNTA
+2083 NAFDWDTT
-2091 ESDDNGVPTAPGFY
+2091 GVTPGFY

-2142 TYNGHT
+2142 TYNGRT
-2148 QGLTV
+2148 QGLEV

-2172 WTVKYYVQN
+2172 WTVRYEDAN
-2181 VEGLETGALVEPTQA
+2181 GNPVEPTQA

-2209 YWTEQSIETTFTIAP
+2209 YWTEQRIEKTFTIKQ

-2239 DGTTNVSIVE
+2239 DGTTDVNIVE

-2312 YVWDNNEYTEN
+2312 YVWNEAPYTED

-2417 AAVAP
+2417 PAVAP
-2422 KPSTLIYLS
+2422 KPSTLLYLS

-2437 NPAGNVPVTAK
+2437 NPAGNAPVTAK
-2448 NAQGNTVKVEYL
+2448 NAQGNAVKVEYQ

-2469 PNYAGRY
+2469 PSNAGRY

-2503 FNAATDLTYNSKPQN
+2503 VTPATGLTYNSMPQN
-2518 GYTGTPT
+2518 GYTGTPNVGT
-2525 VPTSAESYFTYAGDV
+2525 ESAESYFTYAGDV
-2540 AIGYNVQKEGNVDE
+2540 AIGYNTPADGNVDE

-2583 FTIAKKALTIKADSW
+2583 FTIEKKALTIKADSW
-2598 QTTQYDAFPDMTAK
+2598 QTTQYDAFPDMTAG
-2612 YQGLAA
+2612 YTGLAA

-2688 NVDLDIHG
+2688 NVDFAIHG
-2696 LPQSSTGKNTVYY
+2696 LPQSSTGTNTVYY
-2709 GDEIQL
+2709 GDVIQL

-2723 HANGSGIFD
+2723 LGNGSGILE
-2732 WSVTTAADFKGTVTI
+2732 WSVTTAAGFKGTVTI

-2798 YTGASQTYDYTDNV
+2798 YNGASQTYAYEGNV
-2812 TVHDELYRALPYFD
+2812 TVHDELYQPIGNFVDSKL
-2826 ATKVTRTNTAR
+2826 TRTNTAR
-2837 INVGTQITT
+2837 TDVGTQITT

-2870 ATVAPG
+2870 ATVAPV
-2876 AQSTVYGT
+2876 ADAHIYGT
-2884 LEAFDTNPKYTVTN
+2884 TRTIPSPAYTSTEA
-2898 EVNSVAAVS
+2898 AAIS
-2907 GVNVASQTDA
+2907 NVLTASQTDA

-2949 EDSAVTTYDGMKLYS
+2949 EDSAVTTYQDVVFTSKTDKY
-2964 TTTKAKNELNDAT
+2964 LNDAT
-2977 VYGEQANDLDWILDA
+2977 IYGETPNVLDWTLVNVIGA
-2992 VKSTTRD
+2992 TRD
-2999 SVDYADNLADFNLPD
+2999 SVDYADNLADFDLP
-3014 TFVWQDKD
+3014 TTSVEQDKD

-3036 TTEISGSTVEYNQA
+3036 TTDAADSSNIRYNQDK
-3050 ALTGPRTSTDT
+3050 LEDPRTSTDT
-3061 ATDENYTLKF
+3061 NTDENYTLKF
-3071 NTVENSGKALLA
+3071 NTVKNSGAA
-3083 NNYKLT
+3083 NYKLT
-3089 NVKTGNSEAT
+3089 NEKTGNSEAT
-3099 TNALTA
+3099 TNALTE
-3105 NSKGFII
+3105 NSKGFI

-3144 TDAQLYWRL
+3144 DDVQLYWKL
-3153 PQSQLYTALVN
+3153 SQKQLYTALVN
-3164 ILKAEENSVGRGL
+3164 VLKAEENSVGRGL

-3191 IKVGSTTYNV
+3191 IGSTPVDKNNDQPMTGLTV
-3201 AKDGTDAI
+3201 GTQ
-3209 NFAAT
+3209 
-3214 GNATVTA
+3214 TVTV

-3263 VHNEGGAITP
+3263 VHNENGTITP

-3306 NRTAYDDKGVLCGV
+3306 NRTAYDDKGGLCGV

>member
-32 AAFAADDSP
+32 AAFAADSGTAGSSADNPVTVAYSGYGANNRIIVSTAPITKNVPESTEDSAYQIIFKP
-41 TSTGTGTQSTPV
+41 AVMFKNDTSSVKYKSNIDLEIGVHTSTVDATNTGKERAIGKHTITVQQLDAAGYPV
-53 SITSTGAS
+53 SGASTTFTYTSTDAS
-61 GELHTLSA
+61 KV
-69 GVTDNTNHITLFP
+69 GVSGV
-82 QLQYNSDN
+82 YSD
-90 RNYHNYNENI
+90 
-100 SFTVGFQAK
+100 
-109 KAENSPETG
+109 G
-118 SGSGSYTVQVERLDS
+118 S
-133 NKQYTVN
+133 
-140 NEQCTISDTL
+140 
-150 SVNFNDSQGYNN
+150 
-162 SKTGSLTAKVLEAG
+162 SLTAKALENNMIRLKYTVYEGDSANESKRVGEVYVGITGIAVTDIEYTITYRPGADAAWATPPTGLSETSESGVYATTVTPGEDGKASYTIDSAASVKKDGHTFVGWRVGANGSTGSVMKAG
-176 DTIHLKYTF
+176 DTIGGIT
-185 YKDSDTNPLGSVYV
+185 G
-199 DVTSFNFYVYTVTY
+199 DVNLY
-213 VVGESGTLTDGA
+213 
-225 TTANGGKTGET
+225 
-236 YTIPADAKATK
+236 
-247 SGFTFTG
+247 
-254 WKTTLREAV
+254 
-263 YQPGGKIE
+263 
-271 NINADITLTAEYE
+271 AELE
-284 QNYTITFQSEYSGAS
+284 KNHTITFQSEYSGAS
-299 GLMTSATSNGT
+299 GLMTSAPSNGT

-330 TSGNADVTGNEI
+330 TKTGGTLTATVAKGTDGKWVVDGI
-342 TNITGDI
+342 DSDI

-362 VGSHK
+362 AGSHSVKFVRNNTTDGSALNWPDDLTGAAGDTVTIPWNIPQAEGYTFLGWSTTENATTANYHPNDTVTITDTDISLYAVWRENMVSITYPTSLAGGKVTPGASSVKPGASVTFSVLIAAGYDASSVNVTANGIGLGAVNKTTAQNGVTTLTYTFNPTVDTTILVSAPKKLTYSVTLPISDKVDVSFTNPASDAKSTTVNYGSDVAFKVAARTGYTVKGVYANGQKLKEANGAYTIKDITADQRVTVDVEAIQFHK
-367 VTFDGVY
+367 VTYVVLDKTY
-374 TGVSNIPAVQ
+374 LVQ
-384 VVKDGETATAP
+384 DVQHSQTSTVEDPVV
-395 TQTPLREGYLFKHW
+395 EGYTFIGWNTKQNGTGDTFN
-409 STTQNGEAYTFGNV
+409 STTTVNGNITVYAQLQAVTHQINYDLNVPQDANGNS
-423 LTEDLTLYA
+423 LTVNPSTLPDTEKTYGKAVTLSAVMPTCDGYDFLGWAKARDSKTVVYAAGATVSEELTADMTLYA
-432 VWEREKVNIT
+432 VW
-442 WPTGLTGVSST
+442 
-453 SPSPLPSLVDKGSS
+453 
-467 ISFQLKLD
+467 
-475 NGYEFRQ
+475 
-482 GAVKVDGVPLGWTF
+482 
-496 DEATNTYHFTFKAD
+496 
-510 TDAENKTI
+510 
-518 VVTAANPTVKTFTI
+518 
-532 SLPQGDGY
+532 
-540 AATFTDCKDA
+540 
-550 AGAAITAAEGMTSY
+550 
-564 TFSYGDKFKI
+564 
-574 KLESDADVA
+574 
-583 ATLRVN
+583 
-589 GAVATTTNGKD
+589 
-600 TLTATTDEYTVE
+600 
-612 GNYLVSASAKRRVE
+612 AK
-626 RTVIFTLLPEYGQ
+626 
-639 YTQMFVDNG
+639 
-648 SKITAPAAPN
+648 
-658 IAGYNFGGKWYKDA
+658 
-672 NCETEWNFD
+672 
-681 TDTVTSNTV
+681 
-690 LYGKLTAKTYTIS
+690 KTYTI
-703 YDANRPNTATGEVQ
+703 TLQ
-717 GMPTDTTPK
+717 G
-726 KHGEAVSLDTATPTL
+726 GS
-741 TGYTFKG
+741 GYTVSSNQ
-748 WATSANG
+748 A
-755 PVAYAAGGQYL
+755 L
-766 VDSDITLYAVWQIN
+766 VVEHGSTF
-780 TFTVTVSS
+780 TFTVTVD
-788 GAGYSTVPSGT
+788 GAYAATEP
-799 YTVEYGQPFT
+799 T
-809 VTINVDR
+809 VTISST
-816 QYAAVKPTVKD
+816 A
-827 NGTPVKV
+827 NGTLTK
-834 TGNPNDIGAASYTY
+834 TDGNHNSEHKAATYTY
-848 TINSV
+848 TISNV
-853 TANHSIDITVTQ
+853 TADQVVTVKVTENARATVTFQ
-865 NAVHTVS
+865 YRVVDAQGNEVTVTGLSGETFMTQAVQ
-872 FTVSKLT
+872 L
-879 SAPNATTLT
+879 
-888 AEAEAAPFLTQSVE
+888 
-902 HGYYASM
+902 GD
-909 PAAPER
+909 PAAQPQQPNI
-915 EGFKFKGYYSD
+915 EGYKFVRWCGAD
-926 ATGVTAFPFEQPIT
+926 HTTATHEAYDFTKPVADELTIYAEIT
-940 NNEKVFAVYEP
+940 P

-964 LGWKTEN
+964 LGWNTEN

-985 NKFFTIAYGDNVTFD
+985 NKSFTIAYGDNVTFD
-1000 LVISE
+1000 LVIAK

-1092 TFTKQAPV
+1092 KFTKQAPV
-1100 RTGYTFLGWSEDGTA
+1100 RTGYTFLGWSTDGTA

-1125 KSDSGLTI
+1125 DSTNGLI
-1133 KFTKD
+1133 IEFTKD
-1138 TALYAIWKADALTAE
+1138 TTLYAIWEAQDTKLT
-1153 LIITDEFTSAG
+1153 LNITDVALDKNDGKRVIQYEGEQITLQATLNHFA
-1164 STTSVGSKLEYAYEG
+1164 VGS
-1179 DSITLVGKL
+1179 V
-1188 SADAQ
+1188 
-1193 GTMTF
+1193 TF
-1198 YKKAKTATDWTF
+1198 YKGNQDKTNATIVGSTSIEGTTATF
-1210 LGTTSINGGNYGV
+1210 R
-1223 LGTTVENYKWGNAD
+1223 TTVGEYKTTAKDEYYWAEFTPNA
-1237 DAATKSNYR
+1237 
-1246 WDYKVEFKP
+1246 
-1255 TTDEG
+1255 DEG
-1260 YSPCDASDDLRVYS
+1260 YSGSTSGVMNVGIFS
-1274 KAISWEVDKKT
+1274 KALSWKITEGTSNVADNGNVLNVYEGNGT
-1285 DKTNFDWIKAQ
+1285 T
-1296 NELTIY
+1296 
-1302 TDEARTAAT
+1302 TAAT
-1311 DKMTANSTYWL
+1311 EMVA
-1322 QIPTVVELDGGRV
+1322 GR
-1335 LKNQSK
+1335 
-1341 NLSVGTHYEITWE
+1341 
-1354 YEDSAN
+1354 
-1360 HWTTYTTTSDTDWV
+1360 TYTLEVKTASITGVETLDSKQPVLGKDYKIVWQYTEVGKNDWKTDGEASDKATYL
-1374 KVTPEYSG
+1374 VTGDKSG
-1382 YSFRAKVTPTQSSIY
+1382 YQFRAQIVPLGPDNGSLFVKAGKFENDALVNNQYDTCLY
-1397 TKAATYDENG
+1397 TKSTDT
-1407 TVVKD
+1407 TVR
-1412 VYWDYL
+1412 
-1418 ITKATAKTEKQATA
+1418 QATA
-1432 TALTITGAENESKDV
+1432 TTLTITGAETESKDV

-1518 TNVKISKYNPEID
+1518 TNVKISKYNPEIG

-1641 TVEAKNYDIE
+1641 TVDATNYDIK
-1651 WQYKTGDN
+1651 WLKTTGS
-1659 FVKANNESTQAAYTT
+1659 NEQEVDATGTNQIKVDEN
-1674 TTTKVD
+1674 KVD

-1685 KLTGNGVFAGS
+1685 KLTGKGVFAGS
-1696 EATSKDAVIGTK
+1696 EATSQDAVIGTK
-1708 QDVTVTVKAIDA
+1708 QDVTVTVEATDA
-1720 ITKTPETDVYQLNEI
+1720 ITKTPVDRENGKYPDVYQLNEI
-1735 TLTATVAAANDKPTM
+1735 TLTATVAAAKGADATM
-1750 QPTGTVTFY
+1750 KPTGTVTFY
-1759 YKDGDSWVKL
+1759 YSVDGTNWTKIGEAKD
-1769 DSATLAEDTNHSMTA
+1769 LAEVAGVMTA
-1784 SITTNKLPVTDTT
+1784 SIKTDQLPVKAND
-1797 NTWRNVEITAVY
+1797 NTKQDVKITAVY
-1809 EGNDTFNVSRN
+1809 SGDATFNAS
-1820 YDATNSTVSAGTTA
+1820 ATVNETEKSITAAAGCTTT
-1834 NGVTDDTVTVY
+1834 NDTVTVY

-1855 NKKQPTDGDKGI
+1855 NKKQTTDGDKGI

-1873 GAFKTNEKATLA
+1873 GAFKANEKATLA

-1903 TIAKLDPDTDY
+1903 TIAKLNPTTDY

-1926 IGDAEGTDFANSKN
+1926 IGDAEGTDFANSQR
-1940 WTNIDGKTGT
+1940 WTDIGATGT

-1962 YRAAITVKDQPIT
+1962 YRAVITVNDQPIT
-1975 KGSFDKL
+1975 KGSSTEVNQTIK
-1982 DQGVIG
+1982 
-1988 TADANDGRQVYY
+1988 GRQVYY

-2034 TVTANVYL
+2034 TVTANVFL
-2042 SGVVGVV
+2042 SGVVGAV
-2049 PNANVTVTVTNDSAK
+2049 PNANVTVKVTNDSAK
-2064 GNNTAYEKTF
+2064 GNDTAYEKTF

-2125 LIVRESSYN
+2125 LIVRESSYT
-2134 IEVGNTNP
+2134 IVPENTTV
-2142 TYNGHT
+2142 TYNGRT

-2153 TLDGFDFK
+2153 ALNGFGFN

-2172 WTVKYYVQN
+2172 WTVKYYDKDN
-2181 VEGLETGALVEPTQA
+2181 NLVEPTQA
-2196 GTYKA
+2196 GTYRA

-2209 YWTEQSIETTFTIAP
+2209 YWTEQTKTVDFTIEK

-2239 DGTTNVSIVE
+2239 DGTTDVNIVE

-2275 GDSIYAVATAA
+2275 GDSIYAVATEAK
-2286 ALEKANAGENK
+2286 LSSANAGDNS
-2297 FTISAIDLLGDDANN
+2297 FTISTIELRGDDANN
-2312 YVWDNNEYTEN
+2312 YEWDKASYTEN

-2328 SQVYGVSSTDVT
+2328 SQVYGEHGT
-2340 LKAGEKLPA
+2340 LELKQGETFPA
-2349 DAVYMID
+2349 DKVIKMID
-2356 QAGNKI
+2356 QSGREITLGTGTEDYTLTFYYHSDTKI
-2362 TTYDVLYY
+2362 EKTTDISKL
-2370 LHTDTE
+2370 
-2376 IKKVDN
+2376 
-2382 TNEKG
+2382 G
-2387 LYTVIV
+2387 LYTVV
-2393 RPKQDNYKS
+2393 ARPNQSNYKS
-2402 GVTLKVTVGDTTSYT
+2402 GVTMQFNVVETATVPTPATT
-2417 AAVAP
+2417 P
-2422 KPSTLIYLS
+2422 KASTLIYLN

-2448 NAQGNTVKVEYL
+2448 NAQGNTVKVEYH
-2460 TGTTWSETV
+2460 GTTWSETV
-2469 PNYAGRY
+2469 PSYAGRY

-2490 GIYTITKAHPSID
+2490 GIYTITKAHPSIGIT
-2503 FNAATDLTYNSKPQN
+2503 AAEATYNSMP
-2518 GYTGTPT
+2518 YTGATPDLT
-2525 VPTSAESYFTYAGDV
+2525 KATENPEHYLTYAGDV
-2540 AIGYNVQKEGNVDE
+2540 AIGYNTPADGNVDE

-2598 QTTQYDAFPDMTAK
+2598 QTTQYDAFPDMTAG
-2612 YQGLAA
+2612 YTGLAA

-2675 YENGQYTKQRTET
+2675 YENGQYTKQRTDA
-2688 NVDLDIHG
+2688 NIDLAIHG
-2696 LPQSSTGKNTVYY
+2696 LPQSSTGTNTVYY
-2709 GDEIQL
+2709 GDVIQL

-2723 HANGSGIFD
+2723 LGNGSGILE
-2732 WSVTTAADFKGTVTI
+2732 WSVTTAADFKSTVTI

-2762 TVTLKRGVGEQQIKT
+2762 TVTLKRGVGEQQIST
-2777 EINVTAI
+2777 SVTVTAI

-2798 YTGASQTYDYTDNV
+2798 YNGASQTYTYTDNV
-2812 TVHDELYRALPYFD
+2812 TVHNELYQALPYFD
-2826 ATKVTRTNTAR
+2826 ATKVTRTNTDR
-2837 INVGTQITT
+2837 IDVGTQITT

-2862 KFTINDKE
+2862 KFTINDKD
-2870 ATVAPG
+2870 ATVAPC

-2933 TENMNYNVK
+2933 TEDMNYNVK

-2999 SVDYADNLADFNLPD
+2999 SVDYADNLADFDLTD
-3014 TFVWQDKD
+3014 TTGIFIKQDKD
-3022 DCTGNK
+3022 DCVGNAK
-3028 VTYKAANR
+3028 TYKAANR
-3036 TTEISGSTVEYNQA
+3036 EEGNTSSTALA
-3050 ALTGPRTSTDT
+3050 ADRT
-3061 ATDENYTLKF
+3061 ATEKAADDNYELVF
-3071 NTVENSGKALLA
+3071 SSV
-3083 NNYKLT
+3083 
-3089 NVKTGNSEAT
+3089 
-3099 TNALTA
+3099 TNAKAKNYRLDNNDVKNEKSTMTA
-3105 NSKGFII
+3105 PTGTVGFIGAA
-3112 PATGESND
+3112 ATSDNLI
-3120 VSGENF
+3120 
-3126 VEGSAN
+3126 EGSAN

-3191 IKVGSTTYNV
+3191 IGSTPVDKNNDQPMTGLTV
-3201 AKDGTDAI
+3201 GTQ
-3209 NFAAT
+3209 
-3214 GNATVTA
+3214 TVTV

-3263 VHNEGGAITP
+3263 VHNENGTITP

-3282 KIFKKTGNTIDKTTA
+3282 KIFKKTGDTIDKTTA

-3306 NRTAYDDKGVLCGV
+3306 NRTAYDDKGGLCGV

>member
-32 AAFAADDSP
+32 AAFAAD
-41 TSTGTGTQSTPV
+41 
-53 SITSTGAS
+53 S
-61 GELHTLSA
+61 G
-69 GVTDNTNHITLFP
+69 
-82 QLQYNSDN
+82 
-90 RNYHNYNENI
+90 
-100 SFTVGFQAK
+100 TVGSSADNPVTIDYAQKTYGYAT
-109 KAENSPETG
+109 AATSPITTQISEEGFT
-118 SGSGSYTVQVERLDS
+118 SYTVTFKPQIQFVDS
-133 NKQYTVN
+133 SNNETANTFSYQSDIPFKPGVFISTNANEEKTIGQYTYTVQQVN
-140 NEQCTISDTL
+140 ADGTYAPNTTTVTNNIRGTSKISA
-150 SVNFNDSQGYNN
+150 S
-162 SKTGSLTAKVLEAG
+162 GSLSCGGSDFSAKALENNM
-176 DTIHLKYTF
+176 IRLKYTV
-185 YKDSDTNPLGSVYV
+185 YEGESASGTPLGEVYV
-199 DVTSFNFYVYTVTY
+199 GITGIQVTDIKYNVSYKMDGSADNIVSVSPEGNNSYASYTVSDVIQTAK
-213 VVGESGTLTDGA
+213 DG
-225 TTANGGKTGET
+225 
-236 YTIPADAKATK
+236 Y
-247 SGFTFTG
+247 TFTG
-254 WKTTLREAV
+254 WKV
-263 YQPGGKIE
+263 YGPCKQNGAKVNAGE
-271 NINADITLTAEYE
+271 QLTNITGDITLTADYE
-284 QNYTITFQSEYSGAS
+284 QNYTIMFQSEYSGAS

-330 TSGNADVTGNEI
+330 TKTGGTHTATVTQGADGKWVVDGI
-342 TNITGDI
+342 DSDI

-354 WTKDGTTP
+354 WTEDGTTP
-362 VGSHK
+362 AGSHSVKFVRNNTTDGSASNWPNDLTGAKDSTVTIPWLIPLAEGYTFLGWSTSENATTANYHPNDTVTITDTDISLYAVWRENMVSITYPTSLAGGKVTPGASSVKPGASVTFSVLIAAGYDASSVNVTANGIGLGAVNKTTAQNGVTTLTYTFNPTVDTTILVSAPKKLTYNVTLPISDTVDVSFTNPASDAKSMTVNYGSDVAFKVAARTGYTVKGVYANGQKLKEENGAYTIKDITADQRVTVDVEAIQFHK
-367 VTFDGVY
+367 VTYVVLDKTYLVQDVQHSQTSTVEDPVVEGYTFIGWNTKQNGTGDTFTSTTTVNGNITVY
-374 TGVSNIPAVQ
+374 AQLQAVTHQ
-384 VVKDGETATAP
+384 INYDLNAP
-395 TQTPLREGYLFKHW
+395 TGATVTPNTIDA
-409 STTQNGEAYTFGNV
+409 TTKTYGQAVTLSAVTPTCDSYDFLGWAKGENKGLVVYAAGATV
-423 LTEDLTLYA
+423 SEELTDNMTLYA
-432 VWEREKVNIT
+432 VW
-442 WPTGLTGVSST
+442 
-453 SPSPLPSLVDKGSS
+453 
-467 ISFQLKLD
+467 
-475 NGYEFRQ
+475 
-482 GAVKVDGVPLGWTF
+482 
-496 DEATNTYHFTFKAD
+496 
-510 TDAENKTI
+510 
-518 VVTAANPTVKTFTI
+518 
-532 SLPQGDGY
+532 
-540 AATFTDCKDA
+540 
-550 AGAAITAAEGMTSY
+550 
-564 TFSYGDKFKI
+564 
-574 KLESDADVA
+574 
-583 ATLRVN
+583 
-589 GAVATTTNGKD
+589 
-600 TLTATTDEYTVE
+600 
-612 GNYLVSASAKRRVE
+612 AK
-626 RTVIFTLLPEYGQ
+626 
-639 YTQMFVDNG
+639 
-648 SKITAPAAPN
+648 
-658 IAGYNFGGKWYKDA
+658 
-672 NCETEWNFD
+672 
-681 TDTVTSNTV
+681 
-690 LYGKLTAKTYTIS
+690 KTYTI
-703 YDANRPNTATGEVQ
+703 TLQ
-717 GMPTDTTPK
+717 G
-726 KHGEAVSLDTATPTL
+726 GS
-741 TGYTFKG
+741 GYTVSSSQ
-748 WATSANG
+748 A
-755 PVAYAAGGQYL
+755 L
-766 VDSDITLYAVWQIN
+766 VVEHGSTF
-780 TFTVTVSS
+780 TFTVTVD
-788 GAGYSTVPSGT
+788 GA
-799 YTVEYGQPFT
+799 
-809 VTINVDR
+809 
-816 QYAAVKPTVKD
+816 YAATEPVVTA
-827 NGTPVKV
+827 NGATLTK
-834 TGNPNDIGAASYTY
+834 TDGTSNSEHRAATYTY
-848 TINSV
+848 TIPNV
-853 TANHSIDITVTQ
+853 TADQVVTVKVTENARATVTFQ
-865 NAVHTVS
+865 YRVVDAQGNEVTVTGLSGKTFMTQAVQ
-872 FTVSKLT
+872 L
-879 SAPNATTLT
+879 
-888 AEAEAAPFLTQSVE
+888 
-902 HGYYASM
+902 GD
-909 PAAPER
+909 PAAQPQQPNI
-915 EGFKFKGYYSD
+915 EGYKFVRWCGAD
-926 ATGVTAFPFEQPIT
+926 HTTATPHTDYDFTKPVADELTIYAEIT
-940 NNEKVFAVYEP
+940 P
-951 ILPVITVTNALSG
+951 ILPVITVTDALNG
-964 LGWKTEN
+964 TGWKTES
-971 WQYGTETMT
+971 WKHGAEGAETPAT
-980 NADTT
+980 ITS
-985 NKFFTIAYGDNVTFD
+985 KSFTIAYGDNVTFD
-1000 LVISE
+1000 LVIAK

-1052 TGIERKTITITYYD
+1052 TGIERKTITITYNA
-1066 NARDDTSNPL
+1066 NARDDVSGLPT
-1076 APQIANYY
+1076 AEKVKYY
-1084 VAGATDNS
+1084 LEGVQNDTITTQVPS
-1092 TFTKQAPV
+1092 
-1100 RTGYTFLGWSEDGTA
+1100 RTGYTFLGWNTDSEAKKADARYTA
-1115 KEATYKWTDI
+1115 EKILAGAASE
-1125 KSDSGLTI
+1125 
-1133 KFTKD
+1133 FTQD
-1138 TALYAIWKADALTAE
+1138 TTLYAIWEADELTAE

-1164 STTSVGSKLEYAYEG
+1164 STTSVGNKLEYAYEG

-1432 TALTITGAENESKDV
+1432 TALTITGAEAEANNVKI
-1447 WVNGA
+1447 NGA
-1452 TDKFGRDHLAQF
+1452 MPFTADHLAQF
-1464 EEQTVTLTANIVDN
+1464 EGQAVTLTAKVTKDGGNDGVETGYVN
-1478 TTKGAVADGGK
+1478 FYRKGATT
-1489 VYFYRYVD
+1489 
-1497 GKSDTKL
+1497 DTKL
-1504 NETAVVV
+1504 NASPIAVGA
-1511 NNGVAEL
+1511 NGVATYE
-1518 TNVKISKYNPEID
+1518 VEISKWTDGES
-1531 VTSNLDKFYAV
+1531 VTDNKDEFYAV
-1542 YETNETYETSAS
+1542 YLANATYDTSAS
-1554 VAKEGDTYKSPADP
+1554 WTATTGKLEAVY
-1568 LKDMV
+1568 
-1573 FIKSASLQTP
+1573 IKSAKLMTP
-1583 VIMSEKPGMLAGH
+1583 IIESELEGTNGAKA
-1596 TANETT
+1596 TT
-1602 YLSPLTDLLAGI
+1602 YSKDLTGLLAGVQ
-1614 SHTFTLKATAGSKD
+1614 HTFTLRQDADQTAKD
-1628 ATANYSVVALDGR
+1628 YSVVALDGR
-1641 TVEAKNYDIE
+1641 TVDATNYDIK
-1651 WQYKTGDN
+1651 WLKTTGS
-1659 FVKANNESTQAAYTT
+1659 NEQEVDATGTNQI
-1674 TTTKVD
+1674 KVD
-1680 DRYRV
+1680 ENKVGDRYRV
-1685 KLTGNGVFAGS
+1685 KLTGEGVFAGS

-1708 QDVTVTVKAIDA
+1708 QNVTVTVEATDA

-1735 TLTATVAAANDKPTM
+1735 TLTATVAAAKGADATMKPA
-1750 QPTGTVTFY
+1750 GTVTFY
-1759 YKDGDSWVKL
+1759 YSVDGTNWTKIGEAKD
-1769 DSATLAEDTNHSMTA
+1769 LAEVAGVMTA
-1784 SITTNKLPVTDTT
+1784 SIKTDQLPVKAND
-1797 NTWRNVEITAVY
+1797 NTKQDVKITAVY
-1809 EGNDTFNVSRN
+1809 SGDATFNAS
-1820 YDATNSTVSAGTTA
+1820 ATVNETEKSITAAAGCTTT
-1834 NGVTDDTVTVY
+1834 NDTVTVY

-1885 LSDIYTLDRE
+1885 LSDIYTLDRN
-1895 LTDETLRN
+1895 LDKALLN
-1903 TIAKLDPDTDY
+1903 TIAKLNPTTDY
-1914 TVQWQKLNGATA
+1914 TVQWQKLNGATS
-1926 IGDAEGTDFANSKN
+1926 ITSGDYGAAKN

-1962 YRAAITVKDQPIT
+1962 YRAVITVNDQPIT
-1975 KGSFDKL
+1975 KGSYKEV
-1982 DQGVIG
+1982 DQPIK
-1988 TADANDGRQVYY
+1988 GRQVYY

-2008 TNMTVSVALNTS
+2008 TSMTVSVALNTS
-2020 KIGAENTEG
+2020 KIDAENTEG

-2034 TVTANVYL
+2034 TVTANVFL

-2091 ESDDNGVPTAPGFY
+2091 ESDDKGVPTAPGFY

-2125 LIVRESSYN
+2125 LIVRESSYDF
-2134 IEVGNTNP
+2134 EVGNTNP
-2142 TYNGHT
+2142 TYNGRT

-2153 TLDGFDFK
+2153 ALNGFGFN

-2172 WTVKYYVQN
+2172 WTVKYYDKDN
-2181 VEGLETGALVEPTQA
+2181 NLVEPTQA
-2196 GTYKA
+2196 GTYRA

-2209 YWTEQSIETTFTIAP
+2209 YWTEQTKTVDFTIEK

-2239 DGTTNVSIVE
+2239 DGTTDVSIVE

-2312 YVWDNNEYTEN
+2312 YEWDKASYTEN

-2328 SQVYGVSSTDVT
+2328 SQVYGETGT
-2340 LKAGEKLPA
+2340 LKLKQGETFPA
-2349 DAVYMID
+2349 DKVIKMID
-2356 QAGNKI
+2356 QSGREITLGTGTEDYTLTFYYHSDTKI
-2362 TTYDVLYY
+2362 EKTTDISKL
-2370 LHTDTE
+2370 
-2376 IKKVDN
+2376 
-2382 TNEKG
+2382 G
-2387 LYTVIV
+2387 LYTVV
-2393 RPKQDNYKS
+2393 ARPNQANYKS
-2402 GVTLKVTVGDTTSYT
+2402 GVTMKFEVVNDANTYT
-2417 AAVAP
+2417 PAAEP
-2422 KPSTLIYLS
+2422 KPSTLIDLTN
-2431 DTATKY
+2431 TATMY
-2437 NPAGNVPVTAK
+2437 NPMGNVGVTATSS
-2448 NAQGNTVKVEYL
+2448 QGNTVEVKYQN
-2460 TGTTWSETV
+2460 GTDWSTDV
-2469 PNYAGRY
+2469 PANAGRY
-2476 LVKATDTSTGDVAY
+2476 LVKATDAISGDVAY
-2490 GIYTITKAHPSID
+2490 GIYTITKAHPSISIT
-2503 FNAATDLTYNSKPQN
+2503 AAEATYNSMP
-2518 GYTGTPT
+2518 YTGATPDLT
-2525 VPTSAESYFTYAGDV
+2525 KATENPEHYLTYAGDV
-2540 AIGYNVQKEGNVDE
+2540 AIGYNTPADGNVDE

-2598 QTTQYDAFPDMTAK
+2598 QTTQYDAFPDMTAS
-2612 YQGLAA
+2612 YTGLAA

-2688 NVDLDIHG
+2688 NVYLAIHG

-2723 HANGSGIFD
+2723 HANGSGIFN
-2732 WSVTTAADFKGTVTI
+2732 WSVSAGTPATIDADKGILKVT
-2747 GKETG
+2747 
-2752 LLNVNGVGEF
+2752 GVGEF
-2762 TVTLKRGVGEQQIKT
+2762 IVTLTRGEGELQIST
-2777 EINVTAI
+2777 SVTVTAI

-2798 YTGASQTYDYTDNV
+2798 YTGASQTYDYTGNV
-2812 TVHDELYRALPYFD
+2812 TVHDELYHPIGNFVDSKL
-2826 ATKVTRTNTAR
+2826 TRTNTAR
-2837 INVGTQITT
+2837 IDVGTQVTT
-2846 AKVTGAWAYQ
+2846 AKVDGAWAYQ

-2870 ATVAPG
+2870 ATVAPV
-2876 AQSTVYGT
+2876 ADAHIYGT
-2884 LEAFDTNPKYTVTN
+2884 TRTIPSPAYTSTDSN
-2898 EVNSVAAVS
+2898 AIS
-2907 GVNVASQTDA
+2907 NVLTASRTDA

-2964 TTTKAKNELNDAT
+2964 TTTKAKELMTAELNDAT

-2999 SVDYADNLADFNLPD
+2999 SVDYADNLADFDLTD
-3014 TFVWQDKD
+3014 TTGIFIKQDKD
-3022 DCTGNK
+3022 DCVGNAK
-3028 VTYKAANR
+3028 TYKAANR
-3036 TTEISGSTVEYNQA
+3036 EEGNTSSTALA
-3050 ALTGPRTSTDT
+3050 ADRT
-3061 ATDENYTLKF
+3061 ATEKAADDNYELVFSSVTNAKAKNYRLDNNDVK
-3071 NTVENSGKALLA
+3071 NEKSTMTAPTGTVGFIGA
-3083 NNYKLT
+3083 
-3089 NVKTGNSEAT
+3089 AT
-3099 TNALTA
+3099 TSDNL
-3105 NSKGFII
+3105 I
-3112 PATGESND
+3112 
-3120 VSGENF
+3120 
-3126 VEGSAN
+3126 EGSAN

-3164 ILKAEENSVGRGL
+3164 ILKTEENSVGRGL

-3191 IKVGSTTYNV
+3191 IGSTPVDKNNDQPMTGLTV
-3201 AKDGTDAI
+3201 GTQ
-3209 NFAAT
+3209 
-3214 GNATVTA
+3214 TVTV

-3263 VHNEGGAITP
+3263 VHNENGKITP

-3282 KIFKKTGNTIDKTTA
+3282 KIFKKTGDAIDKTTA

-3306 NRTAYDDKGVLCGV
+3306 NRTAYDDKGGLCGV

>member
-32 AAFAADDSP
+32 AAFAAD
-41 TSTGTGTQSTPV
+41 
-53 SITSTGAS
+53 S
-61 GELHTLSA
+61 G
-69 GVTDNTNHITLFP
+69 
-82 QLQYNSDN
+82 
-90 RNYHNYNENI
+90 
-100 SFTVGFQAK
+100 TVGSSADNPVTIDYAQ
-109 KAENSPETG
+109 KAYGYATAATSPITTQISEEGFT
-118 SGSGSYTVQVERLDS
+118 SYTVTFKPQIQFVDS
-133 NKQYTVN
+133 SNNETASTFSYQSDIPFKPGVSISTNANEEKTIGQYTYTVQQVN
-140 NEQCTISDTL
+140 ADGTGAPNTTIVTNNIPGTSKIPAAISLSCGGSDFSAKAL
-150 SVNFNDSQGYNN
+150 ENN
-162 SKTGSLTAKVLEAG
+162 M
-176 DTIHLKYTF
+176 IRLKYTV
-185 YKDSDTNPLGSVYV
+185 YEGESVDESKRVGEVYV
-199 DVTSFNFYVYTVTY
+199 GITGIAVTDIKYTITYRPGADAAWATTPTGLSETSESGVYATTVTPGEDGKASY
-213 VVGESGTLTDGA
+213 TIDSAASVKKDGYTFVGWD
-225 TTANGGKTGET
+225 ANGSWPSSNKVV
-236 YTIPADAKATK
+236 K
-247 SGFTFTG
+247 
-254 WKTTLREAV
+254 
-263 YQPGGKIE
+263 PGGTIT
-271 NINADITLTAEYE
+271 DITGPIVLNAKFEKD
-284 QNYTITFQSEYSGAS
+284 YTITFQSEYSGAS

-342 TNITGDI
+342 TNITGNI

-362 VGSHK
+362 AGSHK

-384 VVKDGETATAP
+384 VVKDSETATAP
-395 TQTPLREGYLFKHW
+395 TQTPLREGYVFKHW
-409 STTQNGEAYTFGNV
+409 SATQNGEAYTFGNV

-432 VWEREKVNIT
+432 VWEREKVTIT
-442 WPTGLTGVSST
+442 WPTNLTSENGVESFTTIPAS
-453 SPSPLPSLVDKGSS
+453 VAKGGN
-467 ISFQLKLD
+467 ISFSVKLKD
-475 NGYEFRQ
+475 GYEFRQ

-518 VVTAANPTVKTFTI
+518 AVTAENPTVKTFTI

-540 AATFTDCKDA
+540 AATFTDCTTA
-550 AGAAITAAEGMTSY
+550 AGNPEGMTSF
-564 TFSYGDKFKI
+564 TFNYGDKFKI

-589 GAVATTTNGKD
+589 GAVATTTDGKD
-600 TLTATTDEYTVE
+600 TLTATTGEYTVE

-648 SKITAPAAPN
+648 SKITAPTAPN

-672 NCETEWNFD
+672 NCETEWDFNN
-681 TDTVTSNTV
+681 DTVTSNTV

-703 YDANRPNTATGEVQ
+703 YNENKPAGVTDAVA
-717 GMPTDTTPK
+717 GMPTGTTLK

-827 NGTPVKV
+827 NGTSVEV

-848 TINSV
+848 TIDSV

-865 NAVHTVS
+865 NEVHTVS

-879 SAPNATTLT
+879 SAPNATILT

-926 ATGVTAFPFEQPIT
+926 ATGATAFPFEQPIT
-940 NNEKVFAVYEP
+940 NNEEVFAVYEP
-951 ILPVITVTNALSG
+951 ILPVITVTDALSG
-964 LGWKTEN
+964 DGWETEN
-971 WQYGTETMT
+971 WKHGAEGTETTAAIT
-980 NADTT
+980 NNA
-985 NKFFTIAYGDNVTFD
+985 FTIAYGDNVTFD
-1000 LVISE
+1000 LVIAK

-1023 QSATTDEKTGVTTL
+1023 QSATTDEKTGSTTL

-1052 TGIERKTITITYYD
+1052 TGIERKTITITYNA
-1066 NARDDTSNPL
+1066 NARDDVSGLPT
-1076 APQIANYY
+1076 AEKVKYY
-1084 VAGATDNS
+1084 LEALGETGNDKITTQVPS
-1092 TFTKQAPV
+1092 
-1100 RTGYTFLGWSEDGTA
+1100 RTGYTFLGWNTDSEAKKADSRYTA
-1115 KEATYKWTDI
+1115 EKIRAGAASE
-1125 KSDSGLTI
+1125 
-1133 KFTKD
+1133 FTQD
-1138 TALYAIWKADALTAE
+1138 TTLYAIWLAQDTKLTLKITDVAYDTQQNNRVIQYEGESITLQATLNVNAKGTVVFYKGDKEGTNGTRIGSAAINGKTAE
-1153 LIITDEFTSAG
+1153 L
-1164 STTSVGSKLEYAYEG
+1164 SVK
-1179 DSITLVGKL
+1179 VG
-1188 SADAQ
+1188 
-1193 GTMTF
+1193 
-1198 YKKAKTATDWTF
+1198 
-1210 LGTTSINGGNYGV
+1210 
-1223 LGTTVENYKWGNAD
+1223 
-1237 DAATKSNYR
+1237 
-1246 WDYKVEFKP
+1246 DYKAGGVTEHYWAVFESE
-1255 TTDEG
+1255 TDEG
-1260 YSPCDASDDLRVYS
+1260 YANSEKSNIMNVGVFS
-1274 KAISWEVDKKT
+1274 KAITWPLDTKNADT
-1285 DKTNFDWIKAQ
+1285 
-1296 NELTIY
+1296 LTI
-1302 TDEARTAAT
+1302 TEATGS
-1311 DKMTANSTYWL
+1311 MTAGKTYKL
-1322 QIPTVVELDGGRV
+1322 TVNITKILGLETVTPDNAPKLGEDYAIV
-1335 LKNQSK
+1335 WQYKNTVTGDWADMSA
-1341 NLSVGTHYEITWE
+1341 EITDTNE
-1354 YEDSAN
+1354 YQ
-1360 HWTTYTTTSDTDWV
+1360 
-1374 KVTPEYSG
+1374 VTPEYAG
-1382 YSFRAKVTPTQSSIY
+1382 HEYRAKIVPIGDLY
-1397 TKAATYDENG
+1397 TKAAKFDENG
-1407 TVVKD
+1407 IVNNEYDKFLYTNTVGSV
-1412 VYWDYL
+1412 L
-1418 ITKATAKTEKQATA
+1418 QATA
-1432 TALTITGAENESKDV
+1432 TTLTITGAENESKDV

-1464 EEQTVTLTANIVDN
+1464 EEQAVTLTANIVDN

-1518 TNVKISKYNPEID
+1518 TNVKISKYNPEIG

-1568 LKDMV
+1568 LKDIV

-1583 VIMSEKPGMLAGH
+1583 VIMSEKPGKLAGH
-1596 TANETT
+1596 TAKETT

-1614 SHTFTLKATAGSKD
+1614 SHTFTLKATAGSED

-1651 WQYKTGDN
+1651 WQYKTNGNFAKADN
-1659 FVKANNESTQAAYTT
+1659 DSTAVTYTT
-1674 TTTKVD
+1674 KTTKFGD
-1680 DRYRV
+1680 QYRV
-1685 KLTGNGVFAGS
+1685 VLNAKGDMTVG
-1696 EATSKDAVIGTK
+1696 ATSKVAEIGTK
-1708 QDVTVTVKAIDA
+1708 QNVTVTVKAIDA

-1750 QPTGTVTFY
+1750 QPTSTVTFY
-1759 YKDGDSWVKL
+1759 YKDGSNWVKL
-1769 DSATLAEDTNHSMTA
+1769 DSAMLAEDTNHSMTA

-1820 YDATNSTVSAGTTA
+1820 YDATNSTVSAGTTE
-1834 NGVTDDTVTVY
+1834 NGVKDDNVTVY

-1850 NCNDE
+1850 NCEDE
-1855 NKKQPTDGDKGI
+1855 NKKKVADGDKGI

-1873 GAFKTNEKATLA
+1873 GAFKANEKATLA
-1885 LSDIYTLDRE
+1885 LSDIYTLDRN
-1895 LTDETLRN
+1895 LDKALLN
-1903 TIAKLDPDTDY
+1903 TIAKLNPTTDY
-1914 TVQWQKLNGATA
+1914 TIQWQKLNGATA
-1926 IGDAEGTDFANSKN
+1926 ITGSDYSAAKN
-1940 WTNIDGKTGT
+1940 WMDIDGATGT

-1962 YRAAITVKDQPIT
+1962 YRAVITVKDRPIT

-2034 TVTANVYL
+2034 TVTANVFL
-2042 SGVVGVV
+2042 SGVVGAV
-2049 PNANVTVTVTNDSAK
+2049 PNANVTVKVTNDSAK
-2064 GNNTAYEKTF
+2064 GNDTAYEKTF

-2083 NAFSWNTA
+2083 NAFDWDTT
-2091 ESDDNGVPTAPGFY
+2091 GVAPGFY

-2125 LIVRESSYN
+2125 LIVRESSYT
-2134 IEVGNTNP
+2134 IAPSNTTV
-2142 TYNGHT
+2142 TYNGRT

-2153 TLDGFDFK
+2153 ALNGFGFNGK
-2161 GTGINE
+2161 GINE

-2172 WTVKYYVQN
+2172 WTVKYYDKDN
-2181 VEGLETGALVEPTQA
+2181 NLVEPTQA

-2201 VITLPASA
+2201 KITLPASA
-2209 YWTEQSIETTFTIAP
+2209 YWTEQSFETTFTIKQ

-2239 DGTTNVSIVE
+2239 DGTTDVNIVE
-2249 VMLNDAVTDQTT
+2249 VMLNDAETEQGTT
-2261 NGTGL
+2261 GWLKSGENT
-2266 PTNNVGIIN
+2266 GIIN
-2275 GDSIYAVATAA
+2275 GDSIYAVATEAK
-2286 ALEKANAGENK
+2286 LSSANAGDNS
-2297 FTISAIDLLGDDANN
+2297 FTISTIDLRGDDAAN
-2312 YVWDNNEYTEN
+2312 YVWDGTAAYTED

-2328 SQVYGVSSTDVT
+2328 SQVYGVFSTDVT
-2340 LKAGEKLPA
+2340 LKTGEKLPA

-2362 TTYDVLYY
+2362 TNYDVLYY

-2417 AAVAP
+2417 PAVAP

-2437 NPAGNVPVTAK
+2437 NPAGNAPVTAK
-2448 NAQGNTVKVEYL
+2448 NAQGNAVKVEYQ

-2469 PNYAGRY
+2469 PSNAGRY
-2476 LVKATDTSTGDVAY
+2476 LVKATDTNTGDVAY

-2503 FNAATDLTYNSKPQN
+2503 FNAATGLTYNSMPQN
-2518 GYTGTPT
+2518 GYSGTPT

-2540 AIGYNVQKEGNVDE
+2540 AIGYNTPADGNVDE

-2598 QTTQYDAFPDMTAK
+2598 QTTQYDAFPDMTAG
-2612 YQGLAA
+2612 YTGLAA

-2688 NVDLDIHG
+2688 NVDFAIHG
-2696 LPQSSTGKNTVYY
+2696 LPQSGDRTVNRVYY

-2723 HANGSGIFD
+2723 HANGSGIFE
-2732 WSVTTAADFKGTVTI
+2732 WSVTTATGFKGMVTI
-2747 GKETG
+2747 EKETG

-2762 TVTLKRGVGEQQIKT
+2762 TVTLKRGVGEQQIST
-2777 EINVTAI
+2777 SVTVTAI

-2798 YTGASQTYDYTDNV
+2798 YTGASQTYAYEGNV
-2812 TVHDELYRALPYFD
+2812 TVHDELYQALPYFD
-2826 ATKVTRTNTAR
+2826 ASKVTRTNTTR
-2837 INVGTQITT
+2837 TNVGTQITT
-2846 AKVTGAWAYQ
+2846 AQVTSAWAYQ

-2870 ATVAPG
+2870 ASAAPG

-2884 LEAFDTNPKYTVTN
+2884 LEAFDAAKYTVTGKAG
-2898 EVNSVAAVS
+2898 SVDPVTD
-2907 GVNVASQTDA
+2907 VNVASQTDA

-2949 EDSAVTTYDGMKLYS
+2949 EDSAVTTYGGMKLYS

-2977 VYGEQANDLDWILDA
+2977 IYGEQANDLGWILDA

-2999 SVDYADNLADFNLPD
+2999 SVDYADNLADFDLTD
-3014 TFVWQDKD
+3014 TTGIFIKQDKD
-3022 DCTGNK
+3022 DCVGNAK
-3028 VTYKAANR
+3028 TYKAANR
-3036 TTEISGSTVEYNQA
+3036 EEGNTSNTALA
-3050 ALTGPRTSTDT
+3050 ADRT
-3061 ATDENYTLKF
+3061 ATEKAADDNYELVFSSVTNAKAKNYRLDNNDVK
-3071 NTVENSGKALLA
+3071 NEKSTMTAPTGTVGFIGA
-3083 NNYKLT
+3083 
-3089 NVKTGNSEAT
+3089 AT
-3099 TNALTA
+3099 TSDNL
-3105 NSKGFII
+3105 I
-3112 PATGESND
+3112 
-3120 VSGENF
+3120 
-3126 VEGSAN
+3126 EGSAN

-3282 KIFKKTGNTIDKTTA
+3282 KIFKKTAGGIDKSTA
-3297 YASGTLTYQ
+3297 YAEGTLTYQ
-3306 NRTAYDDKGVLCGV
+3306 NRTAYDDKGVICGV

>member
-32 AAFAADDSP
+32 AALAADGDAPTLGTSAANPVVITFSSNQFATADTSP
-41 TSTGTGTQSTPV
+41 ITTQISEEGSTPYTVTFKPQIQFVDSNGKGTASTFIYQSDIPFKPGV
-53 SITSTGAS
+53 SISTNANEAKTIG
-61 GELHTLSA
+61 
-69 GVTDNTNHITLFP
+69 
-82 QLQYNSDN
+82 QY
-90 RNYHNYNENI
+90 
-100 SFTVGFQAK
+100 T
-109 KAENSPETG
+109 
-118 SGSGSYTVQVERLDS
+118 YTVQQVNADGTGAPNTTIVTNNIRGTSKIPAASSLSCGGSDFTAKALENNMIRL
-133 NKQYTVN
+133 KYTVYEGDSA
-140 NEQCTISDTL
+140 NEDKLVGEVYVGITGIAVTDIKYNVSYSIEHGGAWVGNEIVDQTTTEADEHGNASYTIPPEAVAKKDGCTFKGWRVGMS
-150 SVNFNDSQGYNN
+150 SP
-162 SKTGSLTAKVLEAG
+162 TGAIKQPG
-176 DTIHLKYTF
+176 DTIDGIDKDITLYAVLETNYDITF
-185 YKDSDTNPLGSVYV
+185 DSV
-199 DVTSFNFYVYTVTY
+199 
-213 VVGESGTLTDGA
+213 LTGA
-225 TTANGGKTGET
+225 TGLLTKAQKSSGST
-236 YTIPADAKATK
+236 YTIPYTPKLD
-247 SGFTFTG
+247 GYTFEK
-254 WKTTLREAV
+254 WE
-263 YQPGGKIE
+263 
-271 NINADITLTAEYE
+271 
-284 QNYTITFQSEYSGAS
+284 
-299 GLMTSATSNGT
+299 
-310 KYTVPVEPTMYG
+310 
-322 FTFAGWKV
+322 V
-330 TSGNADVTGNEI
+330 TSGTATVNGNEVS
-342 TNITGDI
+342 NIASNI

-362 VGSHK
+362 VGSHSVKFVRNNATDGSALNWPNDLTGAKDSTVTIPWLIPQAEGYTFLGWSTTENATTADMTYAPGATVTLGDTDISLYAVWQPKNYTISYTPDNSLTGVTLTSTASSITPGRPASFK
-367 VTFDGVY
+367 VTVLAAYDASSMIVAANGVPLGYSTKTENNDGSTTYTYSFVPTGDTAVTVSQPEQKSYVVTLPVGDHFTAKFDDTDTKSDKAVGYNGSVSLTVTADSGWTIEDVSYTGDATLTHDAPDSTKYTLTDIKSNVAVSVKMKQIPVYTISYSIDEAYFTSQKVTGESANVPLITPAERTGYTFDGWYKTPNYTDKAEATLTVTGDVNLYGRYAPITKSISYNMNAPQDANGNTLTVDPSTLPDTEKTYGQAVTLSAVKPTCDGYDFLGWAKARDSKTVVY
-374 TGVSNIPAVQ
+374 AAGATVS
-384 VVKDGETATAP
+384 E
-395 TQTPLREGYLFKHW
+395 E
-409 STTQNGEAYTFGNV
+409 
-423 LTEDLTLYA
+423 LTDNMTLYA
-432 VWEREKVNIT
+432 VW
-442 WPTGLTGVSST
+442 
-453 SPSPLPSLVDKGSS
+453 
-467 ISFQLKLD
+467 
-475 NGYEFRQ
+475 
-482 GAVKVDGVPLGWTF
+482 
-496 DEATNTYHFTFKAD
+496 
-510 TDAENKTI
+510 
-518 VVTAANPTVKTFTI
+518 
-532 SLPQGDGY
+532 
-540 AATFTDCKDA
+540 
-550 AGAAITAAEGMTSY
+550 
-564 TFSYGDKFKI
+564 
-574 KLESDADVA
+574 
-583 ATLRVN
+583 
-589 GAVATTTNGKD
+589 
-600 TLTATTDEYTVE
+600 
-612 GNYLVSASAKRRVE
+612 AK
-626 RTVIFTLLPEYGQ
+626 
-639 YTQMFVDNG
+639 
-648 SKITAPAAPN
+648 
-658 IAGYNFGGKWYKDA
+658 
-672 NCETEWNFD
+672 
-681 TDTVTSNTV
+681 
-690 LYGKLTAKTYTIS
+690 KTYTI
-703 YDANRPNTATGEVQ
+703 TLQ
-717 GMPTDTTPK
+717 G
-726 KHGEAVSLDTATPTL
+726 GS
-741 TGYTFKG
+741 GYTVSSNQ
-748 WATSANG
+748 A
-755 PVAYAAGGQYL
+755 L
-766 VDSDITLYAVWQIN
+766 VVEHGSTF
-780 TFTVTVSS
+780 TFTVTVD
-788 GAGYSTVPSGT
+788 GA
-799 YTVEYGQPFT
+799 
-809 VTINVDR
+809 
-816 QYAAVKPTVKD
+816 YAATMPMVSISSTA
-827 NGTPVKV
+827 NGTLTK
-834 TGNPNDIGAASYTY
+834 TDGNPNFEHKAATYTY
-848 TINSV
+848 TISNV
-853 TANHSIDITVTQ
+853 TADQVVTVTVTE
-865 NAVHTVS
+865 NARATVTFQYRVVDAQGNEVTVTGLSGKTFMTQAVQLGDPAAQPQQPNIEGYKFVRWCGADHT
-872 FTVSKLT
+872 T
-879 SAPNATTLT
+879 ATTHTDYDFTKPVADELT
-888 AEAEAAPFLTQSVE
+888 IYAE
-902 HGYYASM
+902 
-909 PAAPER
+909 
-915 EGFKFKGYYSD
+915 
-926 ATGVTAFPFEQPIT
+926 IT
-940 NNEKVFAVYEP
+940 P
-951 ILPVITVTNALSG
+951 ILPVITVTDALNG
-964 LGWKTEN
+964 TGWKTES
-971 WQYGTETMT
+971 WKHGAEGAETPAT
-980 NADTT
+980 FT
-985 NKFFTIAYGDNVTFD
+985 NKSFTIAYGDNVTFD
-1000 LVISE
+1000 LVIAK

-1084 VAGATDNS
+1084 VENATDNS

-1100 RTGYTFLGWSEDGTA
+1100 RTGYTFLGWNTDGTA

-1125 KSDSGLTI
+1125 DSPNGLI
-1133 KFTKD
+1133 IEFTKD
-1138 TALYAIWKADALTAE
+1138 TALYAIWLAQDTTLT
-1153 LIITDEFTSAG
+1153 LNITDVALDKNDGKRVIQYEGEQITLQATLNHFA
-1164 STTSVGSKLEYAYEG
+1164 VGS
-1179 DSITLVGKL
+1179 V
-1188 SADAQ
+1188 
-1193 GTMTF
+1193 TF
-1198 YKKAKTATDWTF
+1198 YKGNQDKTNATIVGSTSIEGTTATF
-1210 LGTTSINGGNYGV
+1210 R
-1223 LGTTVENYKWGNAD
+1223 TTVGEYKTTAKDEYYWAEFTPNA
-1237 DAATKSNYR
+1237 
-1246 WDYKVEFKP
+1246 
-1255 TTDEG
+1255 DEG
-1260 YSPCDASDDLRVYS
+1260 YSGSTSGVMNVGIFS
-1274 KAISWEVDKKT
+1274 KALSWKITEGTSNVADNGNVLNVYEGNGT
-1285 DKTNFDWIKAQ
+1285 T
-1296 NELTIY
+1296 
-1302 TDEARTAAT
+1302 TAAT
-1311 DKMTANSTYWL
+1311 EMVA
-1322 QIPTVVELDGGRV
+1322 GR
-1335 LKNQSK
+1335 
-1341 NLSVGTHYEITWE
+1341 
-1354 YEDSAN
+1354 
-1360 HWTTYTTTSDTDWV
+1360 TYTLEVKTASITGVETLDSKQPVLGKDYKIVWQYTEVGKNDWKTDGEASDKATYL
-1374 KVTPEYSG
+1374 VTGDKSG
-1382 YSFRAKVTPTQSSIY
+1382 YQFRAQIVPLGPDNGSLFVKAGKFENDALVNNQYDTCLY
-1397 TKAATYDENG
+1397 TKSTDT
-1407 TVVKD
+1407 TVR
-1412 VYWDYL
+1412 
-1418 ITKATAKTEKQATA
+1418 QATA
-1432 TALTITGAENESKDV
+1432 TTLTITGAETESKDV

-1518 TNVKISKYNPEID
+1518 TNVKISKYNPEIG

-1641 TVEAKNYDIE
+1641 TVDATNYDIK
-1651 WQYKTGDN
+1651 WLKTTGS
-1659 FVKANNESTQAAYTT
+1659 NEQEVDATGTNQIKVDEN
-1674 TTTKVD
+1674 KVD

-1685 KLTGNGVFAGS
+1685 KLTGKGVFAGS
-1696 EATSKDAVIGTK
+1696 EATSQDAVIGTK
-1708 QDVTVTVKAIDA
+1708 QDVTVTVEATDA
-1720 ITKTPETDVYQLNEI
+1720 ITKTPVDRENGKYPDVYQLNEI
-1735 TLTATVAAANDKPTM
+1735 TLTATVAAAKGADATM
-1750 QPTGTVTFY
+1750 KPTGTVTFY
-1759 YKDGDSWVKL
+1759 YSVDGTNWTKIGEAKD
-1769 DSATLAEDTNHSMTA
+1769 LAEVAGVMTA
-1784 SITTNKLPVTDTT
+1784 SIKTDQLPVKAND
-1797 NTWRNVEITAVY
+1797 NTKQDVKITAVY
-1809 EGNDTFNVSRN
+1809 SGDATFNAS
-1820 YDATNSTVSAGTTA
+1820 ATVNETEKSITAAAGCTTT
-1834 NGVTDDTVTVY
+1834 NDTVTVY

-1855 NKKQPTDGDKGI
+1855 NKKQTTDGDKGI

-1873 GAFKTNEKATLA
+1873 GAFKANEKATLA

-1903 TIAKLDPDTDY
+1903 TIAKLNPTTDY

-1926 IGDAEGTDFANSKN
+1926 IGDAEGTDFANSQR
-1940 WTNIDGKTGT
+1940 WTDIGATGT

-1962 YRAAITVKDQPIT
+1962 YRAVITVNDQPIT
-1975 KGSFDKL
+1975 KGSSTEVNQTIK
-1982 DQGVIG
+1982 
-1988 TADANDGRQVYY
+1988 GRQVYY

-2034 TVTANVYL
+2034 TVTANVFL
-2042 SGVVGVV
+2042 SGVVGAV
-2049 PNANVTVTVTNDSAK
+2049 PNANVTVKVTNDSAK
-2064 GNNTAYEKTF
+2064 GNDTAYEKTF

-2125 LIVRESSYN
+2125 LIVRESSYT
-2134 IEVGNTNP
+2134 IVPENTTV
-2142 TYNGHT
+2142 TYNGRT

-2153 TLDGFDFK
+2153 ALNGFGFN

-2172 WTVKYYVQN
+2172 WTVKYYDKDN
-2181 VEGLETGALVEPTQA
+2181 NLVEPTQA
-2196 GTYKA
+2196 GTYRA

-2209 YWTEQSIETTFTIAP
+2209 YWTEQTKTVDFTIEK

-2239 DGTTNVSIVE
+2239 DGTTDVNIVE

-2275 GDSIYAVATAA
+2275 GDSIYAVATEAK
-2286 ALEKANAGENK
+2286 LSSANAGDNS
-2297 FTISAIDLLGDDANN
+2297 FTISTIELRGDDANN
-2312 YVWDNNEYTEN
+2312 YEWDKASYTEN

-2328 SQVYGVSSTDVT
+2328 SQVYGEHGT
-2340 LKAGEKLPA
+2340 LELKQGETFPA
-2349 DAVYMID
+2349 DKVIKMID
-2356 QAGNKI
+2356 QSGREITLGTGTEDYTLTFYYHSDTKI
-2362 TTYDVLYY
+2362 EKTTDISKL
-2370 LHTDTE
+2370 
-2376 IKKVDN
+2376 
-2382 TNEKG
+2382 G
-2387 LYTVIV
+2387 LYTVV
-2393 RPKQDNYKS
+2393 ARPNQSNYKS
-2402 GVTLKVTVGDTTSYT
+2402 GVTMQFNVVETATVPTPATT
-2417 AAVAP
+2417 P
-2422 KPSTLIYLS
+2422 KASTLIYLN

-2448 NAQGNTVKVEYL
+2448 NAQGNTVKVEYH
-2460 TGTTWSETV
+2460 GTTWSETV
-2469 PNYAGRY
+2469 PSYAGRY

-2490 GIYTITKAHPSID
+2490 GIYTITKAHPSIGIT
-2503 FNAATDLTYNSKPQN
+2503 AAEATYNSMP
-2518 GYTGTPT
+2518 YTGATPDLT
-2525 VPTSAESYFTYAGDV
+2525 KATENPEHYLTYAGDV
-2540 AIGYNVQKEGNVDE
+2540 AIGYNTPADGNVDE

-2598 QTTQYDAFPDMTAK
+2598 QTTQYDAFPDMTAG
-2612 YQGLAA
+2612 YTGLAA

-2675 YENGQYTKQRTET
+2675 YENGQYTKQRTDA
-2688 NVDLDIHG
+2688 NIDLAIHG
-2696 LPQSSTGKNTVYY
+2696 LPQSSTGTNTVYY
-2709 GDEIQL
+2709 GDVIQL

-2723 HANGSGIFD
+2723 LGNGSGILE
-2732 WSVTTAADFKGTVTI
+2732 WSVTTAADFKSTVTI

-2762 TVTLKRGVGEQQIKT
+2762 TVTLKRGVGEQQIST
-2777 EINVTAI
+2777 SVTVTAI

-2798 YTGASQTYDYTDNV
+2798 YNGASQTYTYTDNV
-2812 TVHDELYRALPYFD
+2812 TVHNELYQALPYFD
-2826 ATKVTRTNTAR
+2826 ATKVTRTNTDR
-2837 INVGTQITT
+2837 IDVGTQITT

-2862 KFTINDKE
+2862 KFTINDKD
-2870 ATVAPG
+2870 ATVAPC

-2933 TENMNYNVK
+2933 TEDMNYNVK

-2999 SVDYADNLADFNLPD
+2999 SVDYADNLADFDLTD
-3014 TFVWQDKD
+3014 TTGIFIKQDKD
-3022 DCTGNK
+3022 DCVGNAK
-3028 VTYKAANR
+3028 TYKAANR
-3036 TTEISGSTVEYNQA
+3036 EEGNTSSTALA
-3050 ALTGPRTSTDT
+3050 ADRT
-3061 ATDENYTLKF
+3061 ATEKAADDNYELVF
-3071 NTVENSGKALLA
+3071 SSV
-3083 NNYKLT
+3083 
-3089 NVKTGNSEAT
+3089 
-3099 TNALTA
+3099 TNAKAKNYRLDNNDVKNEKSTMTA
-3105 NSKGFII
+3105 PTGTVGFIGAA
-3112 PATGESND
+3112 ATSDNLI
-3120 VSGENF
+3120 
-3126 VEGSAN
+3126 EGSAN

-3191 IKVGSTTYNV
+3191 IGSTPVDKNNDQPMTGLTV
-3201 AKDGTDAI
+3201 GTQ
-3209 NFAAT
+3209 
-3214 GNATVTA
+3214 TVTV

-3263 VHNEGGAITP
+3263 VHNENGTITP

-3282 KIFKKTGNTIDKTTA
+3282 KIFKKTGDTIDKTTA

-3306 NRTAYDDKGVLCGV
+3306 NRTAYDDKGGLCGV

>member
-32 AAFAADDSP
+32 AAFAAEGEDSQILNLSSFVDP
-41 TSTGTGTQSTPV
+41 SGNGNETWPNVSSGKISDSSSTWYELAVHIDPAASYTPGTEVAVQAKANLRLAPEAKVNTKDQLKVYINGSTKYNESEADATQITYTYSPGSYDITV
-53 SITSTGAS
+53 GQDGSITFKTEIKYSVIEN
-61 GELHTLSA
+61 GET
-69 GVTDNTNHITLFP
+69 I
-82 QLQYNSDN
+82 
-90 RNYHNYNENI
+90 
-100 SFTVGFQAK
+100 
-109 KAENSPETG
+109 TG
-118 SGSGSYTVQVERLDS
+118 SKLVTVR
-133 NKQYTVN
+133 
-140 NEQCTISDTL
+140 I
-150 SVNFNDSQGYNN
+150 NDLW
-162 SKTGSLTAKVLEAG
+162 TG
-176 DTIHLKYTF
+176 
-185 YKDSDTNPLGSVYV
+185 
-199 DVTSFNFYVYTVTY
+199 YTVTY
-213 VVGESGTLTDGA
+213 DPDGA
-225 TTANGGKTGET
+225 TLTNASNGKTNKQV
-236 YTIPADAKATK
+236 YTIPADATASKDGYTFEGWQV
-247 SGFTFTG
+247 SG
-254 WKTTLREAV
+254 
-263 YQPGGKIE
+263 
-271 NINADITLTAEYE
+271 
-284 QNYTITFQSEYSGAS
+284 SGS
-299 GLMTSATSNGT
+299 SATGVVSSGT
-310 KYTVPVEPTMYG
+310 MIDG
-322 FTFAGWKV
+322 
-330 TSGNADVTGNEI
+330 
-342 TNITGDI
+342 ITGDI
-349 TLTAQ
+349 TLKANLVQNQEISFDPVYSGVSGLPYTLKATSTGSTYEIPYTPQLANYTFGGWRVTGGKAQ
-354 WTKDGTTP
+354 IVPTDPNKVIDINAPITLTPKWAPADGTTP

-367 VTFDGVY
+367 VTFLAGAADAYIPFVATATVADGEIYQIPTAVPTRKGY
-374 TGVSNIPAVQ
+374 TFDGWSDEQGNTYQAGREITNVTTDIVLSAMWQQEMVTVTFPAATGTVGSTDVLPAGVSYHTAFGTKPTTGPVAKGSDVTFRLFLDDLSLDPATLHVFANGLELLGTSINSYNNCYEYTVHNVTVDTKITVYPPTAKTFTVMMPVGHFTAQ
-384 VVKDGETATAP
+384 ITSVSNDGSTIAADGISASIVHGGSYTFTVTPDEGYTVKRVAVNGATINTTNGSYTVSKVTTAQTVEVVVDELPVYIVIYNSNNSQYAFQRVTAGSNAALPAAPVVEGYTFGDWYTKQNGEGEQFTDATAITGDITVYANLTANTYPINYIKNTTDTVANMPTGNQNKTHGKAEKLSETVPTREGYTFLGWGTTATATAASYQP
-395 TQTPLREGYLFKHW
+395 GDMY
-409 STTQNGEAYTFGNV
+409 S
-423 LTEDLTLYA
+423 
-432 VWEREKVNIT
+432 
-442 WPTGLTGVSST
+442 
-453 SPSPLPSLVDKGSS
+453 
-467 ISFQLKLD
+467 
-475 NGYEFRQ
+475 
-482 GAVKVDGVPLGWTF
+482 VDG
-496 DEATNTYHFTFKAD
+496 
-510 TDAENKTI
+510 
-518 VVTAANPTVKTFTI
+518 
-532 SLPQGDGY
+532 
-540 AATFTDCKDA
+540 
-550 AGAAITAAEGMTSY
+550 
-564 TFSYGDKFKI
+564 
-574 KLESDADVA
+574 
-583 ATLRVN
+583 
-589 GAVATTTNGKD
+589 
-600 TLTATTDEYTVE
+600 
-612 GNYLVSASAKRRVE
+612 
-626 RTVIFTLLPEYGQ
+626 
-639 YTQMFVDNG
+639 
-648 SKITAPAAPN
+648 
-658 IAGYNFGGKWYKDA
+658 
-672 NCETEWNFD
+672 
-681 TDTVTSNTV
+681 
-690 LYGKLTAKTYTIS
+690 
-703 YDANRPNTATGEVQ
+703 
-717 GMPTDTTPK
+717 
-726 KHGEAVSLDTATPTL
+726 
-741 TGYTFKG
+741 
-748 WATSANG
+748 
-755 PVAYAAGGQYL
+755 
-766 VDSDITLYAVWQIN
+766 DITLYAVWQQNTYTITLPSGTGYSIETSQSTTVEHGKN
-780 TFTVTVSS
+780 FTFTVK
-788 GAGYSTVPSGT
+788 
-799 YTVEYGQPFT
+799 
-809 VTINVDR
+809 VDR
-816 QYAAVKPTVKD
+816 AYAANEPV
-827 NGTPVKV
+827 VKV
-834 TGNPNDIGAASYTY
+834 NSATDALTPNTSATNSDGSVSYTY
-848 TINSV
+848 TIENIMENKVVSVQVKQNLVYTVTFMTGDSVYQTQQVGYGEKATRPVDPVVEGYTFGGWYQNAECTNVWNFVDVTDAGGNV
-853 TANHSIDITVTQ
+853 TAANTVTGNTTIYAKLDPITPTITWPAAVEQVGYELKFTTPDALVNLTGNTGKVAYNDKVTFTITV
-865 NAVHTVS
+865 A
-872 FTVSKLT
+872 
-879 SAPNATTLT
+879 
-888 AEAEAAPFLTQSVE
+888 
-902 HGYYASM
+902 
-909 PAAPER
+909 
-915 EGFKFKGYYSD
+915 
-926 ATGVTAFPFEQPIT
+926 
-940 NNEKVFAVYEP
+940 
-951 ILPVITVTNALSG
+951 
-964 LGWKTEN
+964 
-971 WQYGTETMT
+971 
-980 NADTT
+980 
-985 NKFFTIAYGDNVTFD
+985 
-1000 LVISE
+1000 E
-1005 GYDYSKLSVTAN
+1005 GYDASKMQVGVN
-1017 GLALGY
+1017 GILYAPN
-1023 QSATTDEKTGVTTL
+1023 EKNGNVYTFEFI
-1037 HYYLGSV
+1037 
-1044 MADTRIAI
+1044 AKEDTKITV
-1052 TGIERKTITITYYD
+1052 TGIERKTVTVIYNA
-1066 NARDDTSNPL
+1066 NARDDVSGLPSPQVVKYYL
-1076 APQIANYY
+1076 AALDETGNDKITTQVP
-1084 VAGATDNS
+1084 S
-1092 TFTKQAPV
+1092 
-1100 RTGYTFLGWSEDGTA
+1100 RTGYTFLGWNTDSEA
-1115 KEATYKWTDI
+1115 KEADARYTAEMI
-1125 KSDSGLTI
+1125 RAGAASE
-1133 KFTKD
+1133 FTQD
-1138 TALYAIWKADALTAE
+1138 TTLYAIWEAQDTKLT
-1153 LIITDEFTSAG
+1153 LKITDVAYDTQQNNRVIQYEGESITLQATLNHFAVGSVTFYKGNQDKTNATIVGSTSIEGTTATFRTTVGEYKTTAKDEYYWAEFTPNADEGYSG
-1164 STTSVGSKLEYAYEG
+1164 STSGVMNVGIFSKALSWKITKGTSNVADNGNVLNVYEG
-1179 DSITLVGKL
+1179 DSATGTPITGNMVAGRTYTLEVKTASITGVETLNTKQPELGKDYKIVWQYTEVGKNDWKTDGEASDKATYL
-1188 SADAQ
+1188 VTGDKSGYQFRAQ
-1193 GTMTF
+1193 IVPLGPDNGSLF
-1198 YKKAKTATDWTF
+1198 IKAGKFNENDVLVNNQYDTCLYTKSTD
-1210 LGTTSINGGNYGV
+1210 
-1223 LGTTVENYKWGNAD
+1223 TTV
-1237 DAATKSNYR
+1237 R
-1246 WDYKVEFKP
+1246 
-1255 TTDEG
+1255 
-1260 YSPCDASDDLRVYS
+1260 
-1274 KAISWEVDKKT
+1274 
-1285 DKTNFDWIKAQ
+1285 
-1296 NELTIY
+1296 
-1302 TDEARTAAT
+1302 
-1311 DKMTANSTYWL
+1311 
-1322 QIPTVVELDGGRV
+1322 
-1335 LKNQSK
+1335 
-1341 NLSVGTHYEITWE
+1341 
-1354 YEDSAN
+1354 
-1360 HWTTYTTTSDTDWV
+1360 
-1374 KVTPEYSG
+1374 
-1382 YSFRAKVTPTQSSIY
+1382 
-1397 TKAATYDENG
+1397 
-1407 TVVKD
+1407 
-1412 VYWDYL
+1412 
-1418 ITKATAKTEKQATA
+1418 QATA
-1432 TALTITGAENESKDV
+1432 TALTITGAETEANNVKI
-1447 WVNGA
+1447 NGTTPF
-1452 TDKFGRDHLAQF
+1452 TDIGEHKAQF
-1464 EEQTVTLTANIVDN
+1464 EGQAVTLTATVTKDGGTGVETGKVSFYRLASTDATGAQTWELISTVDVQTAGDN
-1478 TTKGAVADGGK
+1478 T
-1489 VYFYRYVD
+1489 
-1497 GKSDTKL
+1497 
-1504 NETAVVV
+1504 
-1511 NNGVAEL
+1511 GVASTTYTMGAYDSSSAGASAT
-1518 TNVKISKYNPEID
+1518 TNKETFK
-1531 VTSNLDKFYAV
+1531 AV
-1542 YETNETYETSAS
+1542 YVANETYATSTTDGNAA
-1554 VAKEGDTYKSPADP
+1554 VY
-1568 LKDMV
+1568 
-1573 FIKSASLQTP
+1573 IKSAKLMTP
-1583 VIMSEKPGMLAGH
+1583 IIESKLAGKLDDTNK
-1596 TANETT
+1596 TAAQATT
-1602 YLSPLTDLLAGI
+1602 YKYNLTELLAGVQ
-1614 SHTFTLKATAGSKD
+1614 HTFTLRQTGAEATTGD
-1628 ATANYSVVALDGR
+1628 WSVVALDGR
-1641 TVEAKNYDIE
+1641 TVDADNYSIE
-1651 WQYKTGDN
+1651 WQYKTGNN

-1674 TTTKVD
+1674 TTTKVG

-1685 KLTGNGVFAGS
+1685 KLTGKGVFAGS
-1696 EATSKDAVIGTK
+1696 EATSQDAVIGTK

-1735 TLTATVAAANDKPTM
+1735 TLTATVAAAKGADATM
-1750 QPTGTVTFY
+1750 KPTGTVTFY
-1759 YKDGDSWVKL
+1759 YKDGDNWVKL
-1769 DSATLAEDTNHSMTA
+1769 DSAMLAEDTNHSMTA

-1809 EGNDTFNVSRN
+1809 EGNDTFNASGN

-1903 TIAKLDPDTDY
+1903 TIAKLNPTTDY

-1926 IGDAEGTDFANSKN
+1926 ITSGDYGAAKN

-1950 TLVLDKVEQNTA
+1950 TLVLNSVEQNTA
-1962 YRAAITVKDQPIT
+1962 YRAVITVNDQPIT
-1975 KGSFDKL
+1975 KGSSTEV
-1982 DQGVIG
+1982 DQTIK
-1988 TADANDGRQVYY
+1988 GRQVYY

-2008 TNMTVSVALNTS
+2008 TSMTVSVALNTS
-2020 KIGAENTEG
+2020 KIDAENTEG

-2034 TVTANVYL
+2034 TVTANVFL

-2049 PNANVTVTVTNDSAK
+2049 PNANVTVKVTNDSAK

-2091 ESDDNGVPTAPGFY
+2091 ESDDKGVPTAPGFY

-2172 WTVKYYVQN
+2172 WTVKYYVQK

-2209 YWTEQSIETTFTIAP
+2209 YWTEQRIEKTFTIKQ

-2239 DGTTNVSIVE
+2239 DGTTDVNIVE
-2249 VMLNDAVTDQTT
+2249 VMLNDADTEQGTT
-2261 NGTGL
+2261 GWLKSGENT
-2266 PTNNVGIIN
+2266 GIIN

-2286 ALEKANAGENK
+2286 SLNSANAGNNSFK
-2297 FTISAIDLLGDDANN
+2297 ISTIELRGDDANN
-2312 YVWDNNEYTEN
+2312 YVWNEAPYTED

-2417 AAVAP
+2417 PAVAP
-2422 KPSTLIYLS
+2422 KPSTLLYLS

-2437 NPAGNVPVTAK
+2437 NPAGNAPVTAK
-2448 NAQGNTVKVEYL
+2448 NAQGNAVKVEYQ

-2469 PNYAGRY
+2469 PSNAGRY
-2476 LVKATDTSTGDVAY
+2476 LVKATDTNTGDVAY

-2503 FNAATDLTYNSKPQN
+2503 VTPATGLTYNSMPQN
-2518 GYTGTPT
+2518 GYTGTPNVGT
-2525 VPTSAESYFTYAGDV
+2525 ESAESYFTYAGDV
-2540 AIGYNVQKEGNVDE
+2540 AIGYNTPADGNVDE

-2583 FTIAKKALTIKADSW
+2583 FTIEKKPLTIEADSW
-2598 QTTQYDAFPDMTAK
+2598 QTTQYDAFPDMTAG
-2612 YQGLAA
+2612 YTGLAA

-2688 NVDLDIHG
+2688 NVDFAIHG

-2723 HANGSGIFD
+2723 HANGSGIFN
-2732 WSVTTAADFKGTVTI
+2732 WSVSAGAPATIDADKGILKVT
-2747 GKETG
+2747 
-2752 LLNVNGVGEF
+2752 GVGEF
-2762 TVTLKRGVGEQQIKT
+2762 IVTLTRGEGELQIKT

-2798 YTGASQTYDYTDNV
+2798 YTGASQTYDYTGNV

-2826 ATKVTRTNTAR
+2826 ASKVTRTSTDR
-2837 INVGTQITT
+2837 TNVGTQITT

-2862 KFTINDKE
+2862 KFTINDKD
-2870 ATVAPG
+2870 ATVAPC

-2942 YTTDETA
+2942 YTTDHNDTA
-2949 EDSAVTTYDGMKLYS
+2949 KNADDSAVTTYGGMKLYS

-2999 SVDYADNLADFNLPD
+2999 SVDYADNLADFDLTD
-3014 TFVWQDKD
+3014 TTGIFIKQDKD
-3022 DCTGNK
+3022 DCVGNAK
-3028 VTYKAANR
+3028 TYKAANR
-3036 TTEISGSTVEYNQA
+3036 EEGNTSSTALA
-3050 ALTGPRTSTDT
+3050 ADRTATDT
-3061 ATDENYTLKF
+3061 AKDDNYELKFGSVTNAKAANYTLANAEVK
-3071 NTVENSGKALLA
+3071 NAEGTITAPTGTV
-3083 NNYKLT
+3083 
-3089 NVKTGNSEAT
+3089 
-3099 TNALTA
+3099 
-3105 NSKGFII
+3105 GFIGAA
-3112 PATGESND
+3112 ATSDNLI
-3120 VSGENF
+3120 
-3126 VEGSAN
+3126 EGSAN
-3132 IAQRPIKLEKAV
+3132 IAQRPIKLEQAV

-3263 VHNEGGAITP
+3263 VHNENGTITP

-3306 NRTAYDDKGVLCGV
+3306 NRTAYDDKGGLCGV

>member
-32 AAFAADDSP
+32 AVFAADSGTAGSSADNPVTIDYTQKTYGYATAATSPITTQISEEGFTPYTVTFKPQIQFVDSSNNETANTFSYQSDIP
-41 TSTGTGTQSTPV
+41 FKPGVSISTNANEEKTIGQYTYTVQQVNADGTAVTNTTTVTNNIHVTSKIPAASSLSCGGSDFTAKALENNMIRLKYTVYEGDSASGTPFGEVYVGITGIQVTNIKYNVSYKMDGSADNIVPV
-53 SITSTGAS
+53 SPEG
-61 GELHTLSA
+61 
-69 GVTDNTNHITLFP
+69 N
-82 QLQYNSDN
+82 NS
-90 RNYHNYNENI
+90 Y
-100 SFTVGFQAK
+100 A
-109 KAENSPETG
+109 
-118 SGSGSYTVQVERLDS
+118 SYTV
-133 NKQYTVN
+133 
-140 NEQCTISDTL
+140 SD
-150 SVNFNDSQGYNN
+150 VIQ
-162 SKTGSLTAKVLEAG
+162 TAK
-176 DTIHLKYTF
+176 
-185 YKDSDTNPLGSVYV
+185 
-199 DVTSFNFYVYTVTY
+199 
-213 VVGESGTLTDGA
+213 
-225 TTANGGKTGET
+225 GG
-236 YTIPADAKATK
+236 Y
-247 SGFTFTG
+247 TFTG
-254 WKTTLREAV
+254 WKV
-263 YQPGGKIE
+263 YGPCKQNGAKVNAGE
-271 NINADITLTAEYE
+271 QLTNITGDITLTADYE
-284 QNYTITFQSEYSGAS
+284 QNYTITFKSEYSGAS

-330 TSGNADVTGNEI
+330 TKTGGTLTATVAKGTDGKWVVDGI
-342 TNITGDI
+342 DSDI

-362 VGSHK
+362 VGSRSVKFVRNNTTDGSALNWPNDLTGAKDSTVTIPWLIPQAEGYTFLGWSTSNTENATAEDAYKPGNEVTLGDADINLYAVWQPKNYTITYPGTASLTGVTLTNTVSSITPGRPASFK
-367 VTFDGVY
+367 VTVLAAYDASSMIVAANGVPLGYSAKTENNDGSTTYTYSFVPTGDTAVTVSQPEQKSYVVTLPVGDHFTAKFDDSDTKSDKTVTYNGSVSFTVTADSGWTIEGVSYTGDATLTQDTTDLTKYTLTDIKSNVAVSVKMKQIPVYTISYSIDEAYFTSQKVTGESANVTLITPAERTGYNFDGWYKNLDY
-374 TGVSNIPAVQ
+374 TDKA
-384 VVKDGETATAP
+384 KATLDVNGDVNLYGRYMPKTYSINYDLNAP
-395 TQTPLREGYLFKHW
+395 TGATVTPNTIDATTKTYGQAVTLSAVTPTCDGYDFLGWAKEENKGLVVYAAGATV
-409 STTQNGEAYTFGNV
+409 SEE
-423 LTEDLTLYA
+423 LTDNMTLYA
-432 VWEREKVNIT
+432 VW
-442 WPTGLTGVSST
+442 
-453 SPSPLPSLVDKGSS
+453 
-467 ISFQLKLD
+467 
-475 NGYEFRQ
+475 
-482 GAVKVDGVPLGWTF
+482 
-496 DEATNTYHFTFKAD
+496 
-510 TDAENKTI
+510 
-518 VVTAANPTVKTFTI
+518 
-532 SLPQGDGY
+532 
-540 AATFTDCKDA
+540 
-550 AGAAITAAEGMTSY
+550 
-564 TFSYGDKFKI
+564 
-574 KLESDADVA
+574 
-583 ATLRVN
+583 
-589 GAVATTTNGKD
+589 
-600 TLTATTDEYTVE
+600 
-612 GNYLVSASAKRRVE
+612 AK
-626 RTVIFTLLPEYGQ
+626 
-639 YTQMFVDNG
+639 
-648 SKITAPAAPN
+648 
-658 IAGYNFGGKWYKDA
+658 
-672 NCETEWNFD
+672 
-681 TDTVTSNTV
+681 
-690 LYGKLTAKTYTIS
+690 KTYTI
-703 YDANRPNTATGEVQ
+703 TLQ
-717 GMPTDTTPK
+717 G
-726 KHGEAVSLDTATPTL
+726 GS
-741 TGYTFKG
+741 GYTVSSSQ
-748 WATSANG
+748 A
-755 PVAYAAGGQYL
+755 L
-766 VDSDITLYAVWQIN
+766 VVEHGSDF
-780 TFTVTVSS
+780 TFTVTVD
-788 GAGYSTVPSGT
+788 GAYAATEPM
-799 YTVEYGQPFT
+799 
-809 VTINVDR
+809 VTISST
-816 QYAAVKPTVKD
+816 A
-827 NGTPVKV
+827 NGTLTK
-834 TGNPNDIGAASYTY
+834 TDGNHNSEHKAATYTY
-848 TINSV
+848 TISNV
-853 TANHSIDITVTQ
+853 TADQVVTVKVTENARATVTFQ
-865 NAVHTVS
+865 YRVVDAQGNEVTVTGLSGETFMTQAVQ
-872 FTVSKLT
+872 L
-879 SAPNATTLT
+879 
-888 AEAEAAPFLTQSVE
+888 
-902 HGYYASM
+902 GD
-909 PAAPER
+909 PAAQPQQPNI
-915 EGFKFKGYYSD
+915 EGYKFVRWCGAD
-926 ATGVTAFPFEQPIT
+926 HTTATHEAYDFTKPVADELTIYAEIT
-940 NNEKVFAVYEP
+940 P

-985 NKFFTIAYGDNVTFD
+985 NKSFTIAYGDNVTFD
-1000 LVISE
+1000 LVIAK

-1092 TFTKQAPV
+1092 KFTKQAPV
-1100 RTGYTFLGWSEDGTA
+1100 RTGYTFLGWSTDGTA

-1125 KSDSGLTI
+1125 DSTNGLI
-1133 KFTKD
+1133 IEFTKD
-1138 TALYAIWKADALTAE
+1138 TTLYAIWEAQDTKLT
-1153 LIITDEFTSAG
+1153 LNITDVALDKNDGKRVIQYEGEQITLQATLNHFA
-1164 STTSVGSKLEYAYEG
+1164 VGS
-1179 DSITLVGKL
+1179 V
-1188 SADAQ
+1188 
-1193 GTMTF
+1193 TF
-1198 YKKAKTATDWTF
+1198 YKGNQDKTNATIVGSTSIEGTTATF
-1210 LGTTSINGGNYGV
+1210 R
-1223 LGTTVENYKWGNAD
+1223 TTVGEYKTTAKDEYYWAEFTPNA
-1237 DAATKSNYR
+1237 
-1246 WDYKVEFKP
+1246 
-1255 TTDEG
+1255 DEG
-1260 YSPCDASDDLRVYS
+1260 YSGSTSGVMNVGIFS
-1274 KAISWEVDKKT
+1274 KALSWKITEGTSNVADNGNVLNVYEGNGT
-1285 DKTNFDWIKAQ
+1285 T
-1296 NELTIY
+1296 
-1302 TDEARTAAT
+1302 TAAT
-1311 DKMTANSTYWL
+1311 EMVA
-1322 QIPTVVELDGGRV
+1322 GR
-1335 LKNQSK
+1335 
-1341 NLSVGTHYEITWE
+1341 
-1354 YEDSAN
+1354 
-1360 HWTTYTTTSDTDWV
+1360 TYTLEVKTASITGVETLDSKQPVLGKDYKIVWQYTEVGKNDWKTDGEASDKATYL
-1374 KVTPEYSG
+1374 VTGDKSG
-1382 YSFRAKVTPTQSSIY
+1382 YQFRAQIVPLGPDNGSLFVKAGKFENDALVNNQYDTCLY
-1397 TKAATYDENG
+1397 TKSTDT
-1407 TVVKD
+1407 TVR
-1412 VYWDYL
+1412 
-1418 ITKATAKTEKQATA
+1418 QATA
-1432 TALTITGAENESKDV
+1432 TTLTITGAETESKDV

-1518 TNVKISKYNPEID
+1518 TNVKISKYNPEIG

-1641 TVEAKNYDIE
+1641 TVDATNYDIK
-1651 WQYKTGDN
+1651 WLKTTGS
-1659 FVKANNESTQAAYTT
+1659 NEQEVDATGTNQIKVDEN
-1674 TTTKVD
+1674 KVD

-1685 KLTGNGVFAGS
+1685 KLTGKGVFAGS
-1696 EATSKDAVIGTK
+1696 EATSQDAVIGTK
-1708 QDVTVTVKAIDA
+1708 QDVTVTVEATDA
-1720 ITKTPETDVYQLNEI
+1720 ITKTPVDRENGKYPDVYQLNEI
-1735 TLTATVAAANDKPTM
+1735 TLTATVAAAKGADATM
-1750 QPTGTVTFY
+1750 KPTGTVTFY
-1759 YKDGDSWVKL
+1759 YSVDGTNWTKIGEAKD
-1769 DSATLAEDTNHSMTA
+1769 LAEVAGVMTA
-1784 SITTNKLPVTDTT
+1784 SIKTDQLPVKAND
-1797 NTWRNVEITAVY
+1797 NTKQDVKITAVY
-1809 EGNDTFNVSRN
+1809 SGDATFNAS
-1820 YDATNSTVSAGTTA
+1820 ATVNETEKSITAAAGCTTT
-1834 NGVTDDTVTVY
+1834 NDTVTVY

-1855 NKKQPTDGDKGI
+1855 NKKQTTDGDKGI

-1873 GAFKTNEKATLA
+1873 GAFKANEKATLA

-1903 TIAKLDPDTDY
+1903 TIAKLNPTTDY

-1926 IGDAEGTDFANSKN
+1926 IGDAEGTDFANSQR
-1940 WTNIDGKTGT
+1940 WTDIGATGT

-1962 YRAAITVKDQPIT
+1962 YRAVITVNDQPIT
-1975 KGSFDKL
+1975 KGSSTEVNQTIK
-1982 DQGVIG
+1982 
-1988 TADANDGRQVYY
+1988 GRQVYY

-2034 TVTANVYL
+2034 TVTANVFL
-2042 SGVVGVV
+2042 SGVVGAV
-2049 PNANVTVTVTNDSAK
+2049 PNANVTVKVTNDSAK
-2064 GNNTAYEKTF
+2064 GNDTAYEKTF

-2125 LIVRESSYN
+2125 LIVRESSYT
-2134 IEVGNTNP
+2134 IVPENTTV
-2142 TYNGHT
+2142 TYNGRT

-2153 TLDGFDFK
+2153 ALNGFGFN

-2172 WTVKYYVQN
+2172 WTVKYYDKDN
-2181 VEGLETGALVEPTQA
+2181 NLVEPTQA
-2196 GTYKA
+2196 GTYRA

-2209 YWTEQSIETTFTIAP
+2209 YWTEQTKTVDFTIEK

-2239 DGTTNVSIVE
+2239 DGTTDVNIVE

-2275 GDSIYAVATAA
+2275 GDSIYAVATEAK
-2286 ALEKANAGENK
+2286 LSSANAGDNS
-2297 FTISAIDLLGDDANN
+2297 FTISTIELRGDDANN
-2312 YVWDNNEYTEN
+2312 YEWDKASYTEN

-2328 SQVYGVSSTDVT
+2328 SQVYGEHGT
-2340 LKAGEKLPA
+2340 LELKQGETFPA
-2349 DAVYMID
+2349 DKVIKMID
-2356 QAGNKI
+2356 QSGREITLGTGTEDYTLTFYYHSDTKI
-2362 TTYDVLYY
+2362 EKTTDISKL
-2370 LHTDTE
+2370 
-2376 IKKVDN
+2376 
-2382 TNEKG
+2382 G
-2387 LYTVIV
+2387 LYTVV
-2393 RPKQDNYKS
+2393 ARPNQSNYKS
-2402 GVTLKVTVGDTTSYT
+2402 GVTMQFNVVETATVPTPATT
-2417 AAVAP
+2417 P
-2422 KPSTLIYLS
+2422 KASTLIYLN

-2448 NAQGNTVKVEYL
+2448 NAQGNTVKVEYH
-2460 TGTTWSETV
+2460 GTTWSETV
-2469 PNYAGRY
+2469 PSYAGRY

-2490 GIYTITKAHPSID
+2490 GIYTITKAHPSIGIT
-2503 FNAATDLTYNSKPQN
+2503 AAEATYNSMP
-2518 GYTGTPT
+2518 YTGATPDLT
-2525 VPTSAESYFTYAGDV
+2525 KATENPEHYLTYAGDV
-2540 AIGYNVQKEGNVDE
+2540 AIGYNTPADGNVDE

-2598 QTTQYDAFPDMTAK
+2598 QTTQYDAFPDMTAG
-2612 YQGLAA
+2612 YTGLAA

-2675 YENGQYTKQRTET
+2675 YENGQYTKQRTDA
-2688 NVDLDIHG
+2688 NIDLAIHG
-2696 LPQSSTGKNTVYY
+2696 LPQSSTGTNTVYY
-2709 GDEIQL
+2709 GDVIQL

-2723 HANGSGIFD
+2723 LGNGSGILE
-2732 WSVTTAADFKGTVTI
+2732 WSVTTAADFKSTVTI

-2762 TVTLKRGVGEQQIKT
+2762 TVTLKRGVGEQQIST
-2777 EINVTAI
+2777 SVTVTAI

-2798 YTGASQTYDYTDNV
+2798 YNGASQTYTYTDNV
-2812 TVHDELYRALPYFD
+2812 TVHNELYQALPYFD
-2826 ATKVTRTNTAR
+2826 ATKVTRTNTDR
-2837 INVGTQITT
+2837 IDVGTQITT

-2862 KFTINDKE
+2862 KFTINDKD
-2870 ATVAPG
+2870 ATVAPC

-2933 TENMNYNVK
+2933 TEDMNYNVK

-2999 SVDYADNLADFNLPD
+2999 SVDYADNLADFDLTD
-3014 TFVWQDKD
+3014 TTGIFIKQDKD
-3022 DCTGNK
+3022 DCVGNAK
-3028 VTYKAANR
+3028 TYKAANR
-3036 TTEISGSTVEYNQA
+3036 EEGNTSSTALA
-3050 ALTGPRTSTDT
+3050 ADRT
-3061 ATDENYTLKF
+3061 ATEKAADDNYELVF
-3071 NTVENSGKALLA
+3071 SSV
-3083 NNYKLT
+3083 
-3089 NVKTGNSEAT
+3089 
-3099 TNALTA
+3099 TNAKAKNYRLDNNDVKNEKSTMTA
-3105 NSKGFII
+3105 PTGTVGFIGAA
-3112 PATGESND
+3112 ATSDNLI
-3120 VSGENF
+3120 
-3126 VEGSAN
+3126 EGSAN

-3191 IKVGSTTYNV
+3191 IGSTPVDKNNDQPMTGLTV
-3201 AKDGTDAI
+3201 GTQ
-3209 NFAAT
+3209 
-3214 GNATVTA
+3214 TVTV

-3263 VHNEGGAITP
+3263 VHNENGTITP

-3282 KIFKKTGNTIDKTTA
+3282 KIFKKTGDTIDKTTA

-3306 NRTAYDDKGVLCGV
+3306 NRTAYDDKGGLCGV